1 MKLYDRESNME
12 EIIMVIKNKFSKKMI
27 AIILAVVL
35 IVGTLPVG
43 LASAFAAQ
51 PECLAVNV
59 NNKKVYFFGA
69 EALEADKSKAT
80 VIHYT
85 TSAQSDLTIYVDGK
99 SEVDTTG
106 VTVDS
111 LAKTIDFGDWLANQ
125 DDWIAVQLDDT
136 KTVPSTEPNVD
147 VDEVAPE
154 ITGISGNPS
163 EWTNKDVTLTVEAKD
178 NKGGTGVVAYGINQE
193 DGIKWQLEAEFNI
206 TANGTY
212 TFYVKDAVGNV
223 SEVTEN
229 STTEV
234 EYIDKTDPSIQVS
247 YDPETWT
254 NNTVTVTVTAIDNES
269 GIPETGAYSL
279 DSETNWQD
287 DNKFTISDNAEHTVY
302 VKDNAGNIGS
312 GTFTAEY
319 DNVVPTVTG
328 VKLQVH
334 VIGSKWRDLEI
345 NKDHTSKF
353 AKYRII
359 IKATDDKNGS
369 GIIGYYVSEKN
380 IDEYI
385 LNKDFDKISENTTY
399 YETSTISVKAGSHLY
414 VYAKDYAGNISTN
427 GYEVSLRE
435 DSTPPEVSYKL
446 SNSSQTAKPITV
458 TVLATDA
465 SGIDSYFI
473 DDSDKLDIDAVVN
486 KKGKYNWNDK
496 ELDKN
501 TFSLNDSKK
510 HYLYVIDGTGAN
522 YSVTE
527 VQATNFNDGA
537 PNISKIQSENDEKK
551 TKWMNS
557 AIQVKVFAN
566 STKNSIGTEFAIK
579 EYGISDGANSTIKW
593 QESNVFEI
601 TDCKAHYFYVMDCT
615 DKISKSSI
623 YTADNFDNNV
633 PKLAEGTAV
642 KFTQK
647 NEGKI
652 AAILNKL
659 TFGRFFNKTLVITVD
674 AEDVANDTSNASGI
688 VKAEFTFTDKKSNEY
703 KFEAGTKEIGNKED
717 AKIPFNIKAD
727 DLPDNFKGTASV
739 TLTDAAGNVKTYE
752 VTTNNSDMKEID
764 SDSDFSFMIEKDAPH
779 IEPISKEC
787 ISKTSYNFEFSV
799 TDELENNSPNYSGL
813 AFVKVYAN
821 DVEVFSEDYQSP
833 SSTDERPLPKKKYS
847 LHAVAKSSQDGE
859 KSYTVNDMPLKDN
872 EDNDKW
878 NNGKIKYRV
887 EACDNSGNYSD
898 FTSEEYS
905 FDQTSP
911 IITKFEIGSNNA
923 DKIEAHE
930 SYGFYFKKATKVTI
944 TADDIINS
952 DNREAVAS
960 GVASITAYLED
971 VDGSKYIVPENGA
984 EIEKLTEDKDFE
996 AVTVDKDNS
1005 ISFVIPANFKGQIYA
1020 YATDNV
1026 GNSPKSCEYFLDKT
1040 DKDNDGY
1047 VNPDGSIVEN
1057 ADKHTEESS
1066 IDFTM
1071 PKTNTT
1077 QNTKFAGYSQKEGK
1091 LDAVTDYAEYL
1102 KTASSSNVP
1111 LYNNDFK
1118 ANITFKDSYSGINT
1132 IKLTVFEG
1140 SKSVVKTVKFDN
1152 AGKNISKDDVTYKI
1166 NKKDSNLVTDVVVSD
1181 FAVEGNYNDMVLV
1194 AELKDNAGNISY
1206 DYFAFGIDKT
1216 APQISV
1222 SYDNNNADTKSGS
1235 AAFFNANRTAT
1246 VTVKERNFNTE
1257 NVEWTIRN
1265 AEGTAPSHSAPKFTQ
1280 GSGNRD
1286 DDTYVYT
1293 VTYSN
1298 DGVYS
1303 FDMKYTDRAGNKN
1316 QTIDYGNS
1324 VAPTKFV
1331 VDKTLPVINV
1341 SYDNNDARNEKYF
1354 NAYRTATVTVTEHNF
1369 DVNRVTITGTA
1380 SLDGNAVKFP
1390 DASWSNSGDTHVATI
1405 KYDTDADYTFDI
1417 SMDDM
1422 AGNKSNEA
1430 NYGSSVA
1437 PKDFVVDTTID
1448 KPVISGVENG
1458 NSYKDSVLPKI
1469 DFSDINFKD
1478 VKVTLLR
1485 TRKDEINKDV
1495 TSDYIN
1501 VSTNDKGG
1509 SFAATEDTFKKIQ
1522 ENDGIYT
1529 LSVQITDKAENT
1541 SSDEVTFTVNRF
1553 GSVYSLGA
1561 YLSNDLNDKYV
1572 QSIDN
1577 DIVITEY
1584 NPDRLVKGGL
1594 DVVVTRD
1601 GSPVEYGD
1609 GELTISP
1616 VVNELAKIGS
1626 SGWYQYE
1633 YTISKNVFTDDNGNP
1648 IDGIYK
1654 VYVGSEDTVGNKSE
1668 NISYDESSV
1677 LFRLDHTAPTIKS
1690 VSGLDKKIVNAD
1702 EQKVSY
1708 EVFDAIGIDS
1718 IDVYYYDGNGTRV
1731 DHIRSTDKGS
1741 TDVTDIL
1748 SDLTNYTGSFTIGS
1762 STTSEPVRIVIKDLA
1777 GNVTDTDSK
1786 DFDIDSIDFNRA
1798 ITVSTNF
1805 FVRWYANKIVFW
1817 CSIAAIAVIGG
1828 GFAFFIA
1835 TKRRKK
1841 DEAETEEI
1849 KKNARGQKD

>member
-1 MKLYDRESNME
+1 
-12 EIIMVIKNKFSKKMI
+12 MVINNKLSKKMI

-35 IVGTLPVG
+35 VVSTFPVG
-43 LASAFAAQ
+43 FASAFAAQ

-59 NNKKVYFFGA
+59 NSKKVYFYGA
-69 EALEADKSKAT
+69 KALEVNEDNSVSFTTDVVEEEQTTAT
-80 VIHYT
+80 VYVGGTEIVDSQITAT
-85 TSAQSDLTIYVDGK
+85 TNSVSFGSWLDFQSDWV
-99 SEVDTTG
+99 
-106 VTVDS
+106 
-111 LAKTIDFGDWLANQ
+111 
-125 DDWIAVQLDDT
+125 AV
-136 KTVPSTEPNVD
+136 KCVSTAQIPTDEPNVD
-147 VDEVAPE
+147 VDETAPE
-154 ITGISGNPS
+154 ITGVLGNPS
-163 EWTNKDVTLTVEAKD
+163 EWTKNDVTLTVEAKD
-178 NKGGTGVVAYGINQE
+178 NKGGTGVVAYGINE
-193 DGIKWQLEAEFNI
+193 EEGIKWQSQADFNI

-212 TFYVKDAVGNV
+212 TFYAKDAVGNI
-223 SEVTEN
+223 SEINET

-234 EYIDKTDPSIQVS
+234 KYIDKTEPSVNVS
-247 YDPETWT
+247 YDPKTWT
-254 NNTVTVTVTAIDNES
+254 NKAITVTVNATDNES
-269 GIPETGAYSL
+269 GIRKTGAYNL

-302 VKDNAGNIGS
+302 VKDNAGNIGQFD
-312 GTFTAEY
+312 FTANQY
-319 DNVVPTVTG
+319 DDVAPTIQNI
-328 VKLQVH
+328 KLQ
-334 VIGSKWRDLEI
+334 GSALGAIWRDLDSS
-345 NKDHTSKF
+345 KDHTSKY

-359 IKATDDKNGS
+359 IEATDKKDNVNGS
-369 GIIGYYVSEKN
+369 GVTGYYVSEKN

-385 LNKDFDKISENTTY
+385 LNKDFDKISENATY

-414 VYAKDYAGNISTN
+414 VYAKDNVGNISTN

-435 DSTPPEVSYKL
+435 DSTPPEVSYEL
-446 SNSSQTAKPITV
+446 SDLSQTSKEITV
-458 TVLATDA
+458 TVSATDA

-486 KKGKYNWNDK
+486 KKGKYTWNDK

-501 TFSLNDSKK
+501 TFTLNDSKV

-527 VQATNFNDGA
+527 VQATNFNDGT
-537 PNISKIQSENDEKK
+537 PEISVIQSENDKNK

-557 AIQVKVFAN
+557 AIEVKVSAN
-566 STKNSIGTEFAIK
+566 STENSAGTKFEIK
-579 EYGISDGANSTIKW
+579 KYGISDGTNSNIKW

-615 DKISKSSI
+615 DKISESSI

-633 PKLAEGTAV
+633 PKLVEGTAV

-659 TFGRFFNKTLVITVD
+659 TFGRFFNETLVITVD

-703 KFEAGTKEIGNKED
+703 KFEAGTKEIGNKEN

-739 TLTDAAGNVKTYE
+739 TLTDAAGNVETYK

-787 ISKTSYNFEFSV
+787 ISKTSYNFKFSV
-799 TDELENNSPNYSGL
+799 TDKFENSSSNYSGL

-821 DVEVFSEDYQSP
+821 DVEVFSEDYQGKSQIE
-833 SSTDERPLPKKKYS
+833 ERPLPNKTYS
-847 LHAVAKSSQDGE
+847 LRAVAQSDDDTAA
-859 KSYTVNDMPLKDN
+859 YTVNGVKL
-872 EDNDKW
+872 EDKW
-878 NNGKIKYRV
+878 NDGVIKYIV
-887 EACDNSGNYSD
+887 EACDNAGNYSIHK
-898 FTSEEYS
+898 SEEYS
-905 FDQTSP
+905 FDQTAP

-930 SYGFYFKKATKVTI
+930 SYGFYFKEATKVTI

-1026 GNSPKSCEYFLDKT
+1026 GNSPKSCEYFLDNT

-1057 ADKHTEESS
+1057 ADKHIEESS

-1071 PKTNTT
+1071 PSTSST
-1077 QNTKFAGYSQKEGK
+1077 QNTKFAGFSQEEGTP
-1091 LDAVTDYAEYL
+1091 DSVADYEEHL
-1102 KTASSSNVP
+1102 KSKSSSNVP

-1118 ANITFKDSYSGINT
+1118 ANIAFSDSYSGINT
-1132 IKLTVFEG
+1132 IKLTVIEG
-1140 SKSVVKTVKFDN
+1140 DNSVVKTVKFDN
-1152 AGKNISKDDVTYKI
+1152 DGNNISEDNVAYEI
-1166 NKKDSNLVTDVVVSD
+1166 VKKDSNLVTDVVVSD

-1194 AELKDNAGNISY
+1194 AELTDNAGNISY

-1222 SYDNNNADTKSGS
+1222 SYDNNNADTKSGGG
-1235 AAFFNANRTAT
+1235 AFFNANRTAT

-1280 GSGNRD
+1280 GSDNRD

-1298 DGVYS
+1298 DGIYS
-1303 FDMKYTDRAGNKN
+1303 FDMKYTDRAGNNN
-1316 QTIDYGNS
+1316 QAIDYGNS

-1331 VDKTLPVINV
+1331 VDKTMPVINV

-1405 KYDTDADYTFDI
+1405 KYDTDADYTFGI

-1448 KPVISGVENG
+1448 KPVIGGVENG

-1485 TRKDEINKDV
+1485 TRKDEIDKDV

-1553 GSVYSLGA
+1553 GSVYSLGI

-1584 NPDRLVKGGL
+1584 NPDRLVEGNL

-1601 GSPVEYGD
+1601 GSPVKYGD

-1741 TDVTDIL
+1741 TDVTDVL

-1786 DFDIDSIDFNRA
+1786 DFDVDSIDFNRA

-1805 FVRWYANKIVFW
+1805 FVRWFANKIVFG
-1817 CSIAAIAVIGG
+1817 CSIAAIIAVGG
-1828 GFAFFIA
+1828 GLAFFIA
-1835 TKRRKK
+1835 IRKRRK
-1841 DEAETEEI
+1841 DEAITEEI
-1849 KKNARGQKD
+1849 KKKARGSKD

>member
-1 MKLYDRESNME
+1 
-12 EIIMVIKNKFSKKMI
+12 MVIKNKLSKKMI

-35 IVGTLPVG
+35 VVSTFPVG
-43 LASAFAAQ
+43 FASAFAAQ

-59 NNKKVYFFGA
+59 NSKKVYFYGA
-69 EALEADKSKAT
+69 KALEVNEDNSVSFTTDVVEEEQTTAT
-80 VIHYT
+80 VYVGGTEIVDSQITAT
-85 TSAQSDLTIYVDGK
+85 TNSVSFGSWLDSQSDWV
-99 SEVDTTG
+99 
-106 VTVDS
+106 
-111 LAKTIDFGDWLANQ
+111 
-125 DDWIAVQLDDT
+125 AV
-136 KTVPSTEPNVD
+136 KCVSTAQIPTDEPNVD
-147 VDEVAPE
+147 VDETVPE
-154 ITGISGNPS
+154 ITGVLGNPS
-163 EWTNKDVTLTVEAKD
+163 EWTKNDVTLTVEAKD

-193 DGIKWQLEAEFNI
+193 DGIKWQSEAKFNI

-247 YDPETWT
+247 YDPKTWT

-312 GTFTAEY
+312 RTFTADY
-319 DNVVPTVTG
+319 DNIAPTITDIKVTRTNVFG
-328 VKLQVH
+328 TKEY
-334 VIGSKWRDLEI
+334 K
-345 NKDHTSKF
+345 KDDFTSPF
-353 AKYRII
+353 LYYDFQII
-359 IKATDDKNGS
+359 SEDDKS
-369 GIIGYYVSEKN
+369 GVAFYSVDGKN
-380 IDEYI
+380 WDTNAT
-385 LNKDFDKISENTTY
+385 LSLKGGQNKYSF
-399 YETSTISVKAGSHLY
+399 
-414 VYAKDYAGNISTN
+414 YAKDAAGNVSEVYIFSLKSDTTAPTVNIKQDKTEKTN
-427 GYEVSLRE
+427 QAIIFTVEAQ
-435 DSTPPEVSYKL
+435 DSESGLANKPYKFDNNNWT
-446 SNSSQTAKPITV
+446 SKNAIQITDDAVHTV
-458 TVLATDA
+458 TVRDREDNETTVNFQAANFCSEKQKPVITGYTLNNENWTNESVELSLTAEGNTNASKTTFDVVEYCMDGEWTKENKFTISDA
-465 SGIDSYFI
+465 KDHVF
-473 DDSDKLDIDAVVN
+473 KV
-486 KKGKYNWNDK
+486 
-496 ELDKN
+496 KN
-501 TFSLNDSKK
+501 EA
-510 HYLYVIDGTGAN
+510 GTESEEIT
-522 YSVTE
+522 YSV
-527 VQATNFNDGA
+527 ANFDAKA
-537 PNISKIQSENDEKK
+537 PRL
-551 TKWMNS
+551 
-557 AIQVKVFAN
+557 
-566 STKNSIGTEFAIK
+566 STKE
-579 EYGISDGANSTIKW
+579 D
-593 QESNVFEI
+593 
-601 TDCKAHYFYVMDCT
+601 
-615 DKISKSSI
+615 DKDYKPI
-623 YTADNFDNNV
+623 
-633 PKLAEGTAV
+633 

-647 NEGKI
+647 NDGKI
-652 AAILNKL
+652 AAILNRL

-674 AEDVANDTSNASGI
+674 AEDVANGTSNASGI
-688 VKAEFTFTDKKSNEY
+688 VFAQFVFKNADNKNEY
-703 KFEAGTKEIGNKED
+703 TYKPKNIGNNED
-717 AKIPFNIKAD
+717 ATIQFEIAN
-727 DLPDNFKGTASV
+727 LPDNFKGTAEIV
-739 TLTDAAGNVKTYE
+739 LTDAAENTSTIPVNTE
-752 VTTNNSDMKEID
+752 NSDMGEID
-764 SDSDFSFMIEKDAPH
+764 DKSDFSFMIEKDAPH
-779 IEPISKEC
+779 IELTKPTEC
-787 ISKTSYNFEFSV
+787 ISKTSYNFKFSV
-799 TDELENNSPNYSGL
+799 TDKFSNSNYSGL

-821 DVEVFSEDYQSP
+821 DVEVFSEDYQGESQIE
-833 SSTDERPLPKKKYS
+833 ERPLPNKTYS
-847 LHAVAKSSQDGE
+847 LLAVAKSSQDGE
-859 KSYTVNDMPLKDN
+859 KSYTVNGMPLKDN

-878 NNGKIKYRV
+878 NNGKITYRV
-887 EACDNSGNYSD
+887 ETCDNSGNYSD

-930 SYGFYFKKATKVTI
+930 SYGFYFKEATTVKV

-1057 ADKHTEESS
+1057 ADKHIEESS

-1071 PKTNTT
+1071 PSTSST
-1077 QNTKFAGYSQKEGK
+1077 QNTKFAGYSQEEGTP
-1091 LDAVTDYAEYL
+1091 DSVADYEEYL
-1102 KTASSSNVP
+1102 KSKSSSNVP
-1111 LYNNDFK
+1111 LYNSDFK
-1118 ANITFKDSYSGINT
+1118 ANIAFSDSYSGINT
-1132 IKLTVFEG
+1132 IKLTVIEG
-1140 SKSVVKTVKFDN
+1140 DNSVVKTVKFDN
-1152 AGKNISKDDVTYKI
+1152 DGNNISEDNVAYEI
-1166 NKKDSNLVTDVVVSD
+1166 VKKDSNLVTDVVVSD

-1194 AELKDNAGNISY
+1194 AELTDNAGNISY

-1235 AAFFNANRTAT
+1235 GAFFNANRTAT

-1331 VDKTLPVINV
+1331 VDKTMPVINV

-1584 NPDRLVKGGL
+1584 NPDRLVEGNL

-1731 DHIRSTDKGS
+1731 DHIRSTDNGS

-1805 FVRWYANKIVFW
+1805 FVRWFANKIVFG
-1817 CSIAAIAVIGG
+1817 CSIAAIIAVGG
-1828 GFAFFIA
+1828 GLAFFIA
-1835 TKRRKK
+1835 IRKRRK
-1841 DEAETEEI
+1841 DEAITEEI
-1849 KKNARGQKD
+1849 KKKARGSKD

>member
-1 MKLYDRESNME
+1 
-12 EIIMVIKNKFSKKMI
+12 MVIKNKFSKKII
-27 AIILAVVL
+27 AILLSILMVVSCVPMGF
-35 IVGTLPVG
+35 IIS
-43 LASAFAAQ
+43 ASANESD
-51 PECLAVNV
+51 ECIALNV
-59 NNKKVYFFGA
+59 KNKKVYFYGVDSV
-69 EALEADKSKAT
+69 EAK
-80 VIHYT
+80 
-85 TSAQSDLTIYVDGK
+85 DLTVKYTGGKEIFDDVYVDGASLK
-99 SEVDTTG
+99 DLSPFETDSYSIIFSE
-106 VTVDS
+106 
-111 LAKTIDFGDWLANQ
+111 DWLDEQ
-125 DDWIAVQLDDT
+125 SGWIAVRCTDT
-136 KTVPSTEPNVD
+136 VTVPATEPNVD
-147 VDEVAPE
+147 VDETAPA
-154 ITGISGNPS
+154 IDDVTGNPS
-163 EWTNKDVTLTVEAKD
+163 AWTKD
-178 NKGGTGVVAYGINQE
+178 NAELSIVSSDEGTGVYSYSKDGKNWQTSADFTISENNTYSFYAKDKSGNISEKYDVTVNKIDKIAPTISSVLLDPDSWTNNSVVFKVNASDTDSGLAEKAYKIDDDEWQQSNEFTVSDSNEHTFSVRDSAGNIAKTSQKADKHDVVKPVISDVE
-193 DGIKWQLEAEFNI
+193 IKWGLVPIGRNKFTSSEIDYN
-206 TANGTY
+206 
-212 TFYVKDAVGNV
+212 FYVKASD
-223 SEVTEN
+223 
-229 STTEV
+229 
-234 EYIDKTDPSIQVS
+234 DK
-247 YDPETWT
+247 
-254 NNTVTVTVTAIDNES
+254 S
-269 GIPETGAYSL
+269 GVAKYSK
-279 DSETNWQD
+279 DGENWQD
-287 DNKFTISDNAEHTVY
+287 ENKFILKGAGNYTFY
-302 VKDNAGNIGS
+302 VKDNAGN
-312 GTFTAEY
+312 
-319 DNVVPTVTG
+319 
-328 VKLQVH
+328 
-334 VIGSKWRDLEI
+334 
-345 NKDHTSKF
+345 
-353 AKYRII
+353 
-359 IKATDDKNGS
+359 
-369 GIIGYYVSEKN
+369 VS
-380 IDEYI
+380 D
-385 LNKDFDKISENTTY
+385 
-399 YETSTISVKAGSHLY
+399 
-414 VYAKDYAGNISTN
+414 VYAFTLGKDEAAPTINSI
-427 GYEVSLRE
+427 
-435 DSTPPEVSYKL
+435 TPDVTTPTSEEI
-446 SNSSQTAKPITV
+446 TITV
-458 TVLATDA
+458 
-465 SGIDSYFI
+465 
-473 DDSDKLDIDAVVN
+473 DAVDNDGGAGLAN
-486 KKGKYNWNDK
+486 KAYKIDNDK
-496 ELDKN
+496 WQESNQFKI
-501 TFSLNDSKK
+501 NDCDEHTIYVRDFANPENIAEKK
-510 HYLYVIDGTGAN
+510 FR
-522 YSVTE
+522 
-527 VQATNFNDGA
+527 ATNFNDGA
-537 PNISKIQSENDEKK
+537 PKISAIQSENDEKK

-557 AIQVKVFAN
+557 AIQVEVSAN
-566 STKNSIGTEFAIK
+566 PTINGAGTTFEIK
-579 EYGISDGANSTIKW
+579 KYGISDSANSTIKW

-615 DKISKSSI
+615 DKISESSI

-688 VKAEFTFTDKKSNEY
+688 VKAEFTFTDTKSNEY

-739 TLTDAAGNVKTYE
+739 TLTDAAGNVETYK
-752 VTTNNSDMKEID
+752 VTTNNSDMKEIKP
-764 SDSDFSFMIEKDAPH
+764 DSDFSFMIENKAPD
-779 IEPISKEC
+779 IQESSSALT
-787 ISKTSYNFEFSV
+787 SKTSFNFEFSV
-799 TDELENNSPNYSGL
+799 SDVTSTSYSGL
-813 AFVKVYAN
+813 AFVNVYAN
-821 DVEVFSEDYQSP
+821 DVLVFSEDYQKTAIKESK
-833 SSTDERPLPKKKYS
+833 DYS
-847 LHAVAKSSQDGE
+847 LLTVAQSDDE
-859 KSYTVNDMPLKDN
+859 TAYTVNGVKL
-872 EDNDKW
+872 EDKW
-878 NNGKIKYRV
+878 NDGVIKYIV
-887 EACDNSGNYSD
+887 EACDNAGNYSIHK
-898 FTSEEYS
+898 SEEYS
-905 FDQTSP
+905 FDQTAP
-911 IITKFEIGSNNA
+911 IITGFKIGDNSA
-923 DKIEAHE
+923 DKIEVHDT
-930 SYGFYFKKATKVTI
+930 YGFYFKEKATVEISAEDTPNTEHKERI
-944 TADDIINS
+944 
-952 DNREAVAS
+952 AS
-960 GVASITAYLED
+960 GVAS
-971 VDGSKYIVPENGA
+971 
-984 EIEKLTEDKDFE
+984 
-996 AVTVDKDNS
+996 VTVYLQDINGKKYSVSKSGAQIEELAENAEPS
-1005 ISFVIPANFKGQIYA
+1005 PVSTSGKISLVIPANFKGQIYA
-1020 YATDNV
+1020 YATDAV
-1026 GNSPKSCEYFLDKT
+1026 GNSPKSCKYFLD
-1040 DKDNDGY
+1040 DKDTDNDGY

-1057 ADKHTEESS
+1057 EEKHIESS
-1066 IDFTM
+1066 DISFTM
-1071 PKTNTT
+1071 PKTDKT
-1077 QNTKFAGYSQKEGK
+1077 QNTSFAGYSQDGL
-1091 LDAVTDYAEYL
+1091 LDSVEDYKAYL
-1102 KTASSSNVP
+1102 DNSSSKNVP
-1111 LYNNDFK
+1111 LYAADFN
-1118 ANITFKDSYSGINT
+1118 AAVSVKDLYSGINT
-1132 IKLTVFEG
+1132 VKLTVIEG
-1140 SKSVVKTVKFDN
+1140 DNKTVKLLKVD
-1152 AGKNISKDDVTYKI
+1152 KNGNVSGDDITYDVKT
-1166 NKKDSNLVTDVVVSD
+1166 KDSNLVTELEISD
-1181 FAVEGNYNDMVLV
+1181 FAVQGNYNDMVFV
-1194 AELKDNAGNISY
+1194 AELIDNSGNVSY

-1235 AAFFNANRTAT
+1235 GAFFNANRTAT

-1257 NVEWTIRN
+1257 NIEWTIRN
-1265 AEGTAPSHSAPKFTQ
+1265 AEGTAPTHSAPKFTQ

-1298 DGVYS
+1298 DGIYS

-1448 KPVISGVENG
+1448 KPVIGGVENG

-1553 GSVYSLGA
+1553 GSVYSLGT

-1584 NPDRLVKGGL
+1584 NPDRLVEGNL

-1731 DHIRSTDKGS
+1731 DHIRSTDKGN

-1805 FVRWYANKIVFW
+1805 FVRWFANKIVFG
-1817 CSIAAIAVIGG
+1817 CSIAAIIAVGG
-1828 GFAFFIA
+1828 GLAFFIA
-1835 TKRRKK
+1835 IRKRRK
-1841 DEAETEEI
+1841 DEAVTEEI
-1849 KKNARGQKD
+1849 KKKARGSKD

>member
-1 MKLYDRESNME
+1 
-12 EIIMVIKNKFSKKMI
+12 MVIKNKLSKKMI

-35 IVGTLPVG
+35 VVSTFPVG
-43 LASAFAAQ
+43 FASAFAAQ

-59 NNKKVYFFGA
+59 NSKKVYFYGA
-69 EALEADKSKAT
+69 KALEVNEDNSVSFTTDVVEEEQTTAT
-80 VIHYT
+80 V
-85 TSAQSDLTIYVDGK
+85 YVGGT
-99 SEVDTTG
+99 EI
-106 VTVDS
+106 VDS
-111 LAKTIDFGDWLANQ
+111 QITATINSVSFGSWLESQNDWV
-125 DDWIAVQLDDT
+125 AV
-136 KTVPSTEPNVD
+136 KCVSTAQIPTDEPNVD
-147 VDEVAPE
+147 VDETAPE
-154 ITGISGNPS
+154 ITGVLGNPS
-163 EWTNKDVTLTVEAKD
+163 EWTKNDVTLTIEAKD

-193 DGIKWQLEAEFNI
+193 DGIKWQSEAKFNI
-206 TANGTY
+206 TENGTY
-212 TFYVKDAVGNV
+212 MFYVKDAVGNI
-223 SEVTEN
+223 SEKYEIN
-229 STTEV
+229 V
-234 EYIDKTDPSIQVS
+234 EKIDKIDPIISSVS
-247 YDPETWT
+247 VAPDSWT
-254 NNTVTVTVTAIDNES
+254 NNSVVFKVNVSDTDSGLAEKAYKIDDDEWQQSNEFTVSDSNEHTFSVRDSAGNIAKTSQKADKHDVVKPVISDVEIKWGLAPIGRNKFTSSQIDYNFYVKASDDKS
-269 GIPETGAYSL
+269 GVAKYSN
-279 DSETNWQD
+279 DGKNWQD
-287 DNKFTISDNAEHTVY
+287 ENKFTLKGAGNYTFY
-302 VKDNAGNIGS
+302 VKDNAGNVSDVYAFTLGKDEAAPTINSIIPDVTTPTNKTITITVDAVDNES
-312 GTFTAEY
+312 GAGI
-319 DNVVPTVTG
+319 TG
-328 VKLQVH
+328 NAYK
-334 VIGSKWRDLEI
+334 
-345 NKDHTSKF
+345 
-353 AKYRII
+353 
-359 IKATDDKNGS
+359 
-369 GIIGYYVSEKN
+369 
-380 IDEYI
+380 IDEGKWQSSNRFAINDCKEHTIYVRDSA
-385 LNKDFDKISENTTY
+385 NPENVA
-399 YETSTISVKAGSHLY
+399 EEKF
-414 VYAKDYAGNISTN
+414 
-427 GYEVSLRE
+427 R
-435 DSTPPEVSYKL
+435 
-446 SNSSQTAKPITV
+446 
-458 TVLATDA
+458 
-465 SGIDSYFI
+465 
-473 DDSDKLDIDAVVN
+473 
-486 KKGKYNWNDK
+486 
-496 ELDKN
+496 
-501 TFSLNDSKK
+501 
-510 HYLYVIDGTGAN
+510 
-522 YSVTE
+522 
-527 VQATNFNDGA
+527 ATNFNDGT
-537 PNISKIQSENDEKK
+537 PKISAINSTNDKNK

-557 AIQVKVFAN
+557 AIQVKVFAD
-566 STKNSIGTEFAIK
+566 STKNSVGTEFAIK
-579 EYGISDGANSTIKW
+579 EYGISDGANSNIKW

-601 TDCKAHYFYVMDCT
+601 TDCKVHYFYVMDCT
-615 DKISKSSI
+615 DKISESSI
-623 YTADNFDNNV
+623 YTADNFDNNDPILDDDKQNKAV
-633 PKLAEGTAV
+633 TFESKYDTKIYEKLNDILNFLGFGNFFNEKLKITVKAADDAV
-642 KFTQK
+642 KDK
-647 NEGKI
+647 
-652 AAILNKL
+652 
-659 TFGRFFNKTLVITVD
+659 
-674 AEDVANDTSNASGI
+674 SNASGI
-688 VKAEFTFTDKKSNEY
+688 VSAKFVFKDAVSQSEY
-703 KFEAGTKEIGNKED
+703 TYEAKDVRTIGNKE
-717 AKIPFNIKAD
+717 KAAITFEVGN
-727 DLPDNFKGTASV
+727 LPNNFKGTAFV
-739 TLTDAAGNVKTYE
+739 TLTDAAGNTSKTD
-752 VTTNNSDMKEID
+752 VTTDNSNFGDGRSGTAE
-764 SDSDFSFMIEKDAPH
+764 FMLENDHPN
-779 IEPISKEC
+779 ISPTSTEC
-787 ISKTSYNFEFSV
+787 ISKTSYNFKFSV
-799 TDELENNSPNYSGL
+799 TDEFSNSNYSGL

-821 DVEVFSEDYQSP
+821 DVEVFSEDYQGESQIE
-833 SSTDERPLPKKKYS
+833 ERPLPEKKYS
-847 LHAVAKSSQDGE
+847 LHAVAKSSQDDE
-859 KSYTVNDMPLKDN
+859 KSYTVNGMPLKDK
-872 EDNDKW
+872 EGNDKW
-878 NNGKIKYRV
+878 NNGKITYRV
-887 EACDNSGNYSD
+887 ETCDNSGNYSD
-898 FTSEEYS
+898 FTSKEYS

-930 SYGFYFKKATKVTI
+930 SYGFYFKEATKVTI

-984 EIEKLTEDKDFE
+984 EIEKLTEDKDLE

-1047 VNPDGSIVEN
+1047 ANPDGSIVEN
-1057 ADKHTEESS
+1057 ADKHIEKSS
-1066 IDFTM
+1066 IKFTM
-1071 PKTNTT
+1071 PSTSST
-1077 QNTKFAGYSQKEGK
+1077 QNTKFAGFSQEEGT
-1091 LDAVTDYAEYL
+1091 LDSVADYEEYL
-1102 KTASSSNVP
+1102 KSKSSSNVP
-1111 LYNNDFK
+1111 LYNNNFK
-1118 ANITFKDSYSGINT
+1118 ANIAFSDSYSGINT
-1132 IKLTVFEG
+1132 IKLTVIEG
-1140 SKSVVKTVKFDN
+1140 DNSVAKTVKFDN
-1152 AGKNISKDDVTYKI
+1152 DGNNISEDNVAYEI
-1166 NKKDSNLVTDVVVSD
+1166 VKKDSNLVTDVVVSD
-1181 FAVEGNYNDMVLV
+1181 FAVQGNYNDMVLV
-1194 AELKDNAGNISY
+1194 AELTDNSGNVSY
-1206 DYFAFGIDKT
+1206 DYYAFGIDKT
-1216 APQISV
+1216 APQITV

-1235 AAFFNANRTAT
+1235 GAFFNANRTAT
-1246 VTVKERNFNTE
+1246 ITVKERNFNTE

-1316 QTIDYGNS
+1316 QPIDYGNS

-1331 VDKTLPVINV
+1331 VDKTMPVINV

-1584 NPDRLVKGGL
+1584 NPDRLVEGNL

-1731 DHIRSTDKGS
+1731 DHIRSTDNGS

-1805 FVRWYANKIVFW
+1805 FVRWFANKIVFG
-1817 CSIAAIAVIGG
+1817 CSIAAIIAVGG
-1828 GFAFFIA
+1828 GLAFFIA
-1835 TKRRKK
+1835 IRKRRK
-1841 DEAETEEI
+1841 DEAITEEI
-1849 KKNARGQKD
+1849 KKKARGSKD

>member
-1 MKLYDRESNME
+1 
-12 EIIMVIKNKFSKKMI
+12 MVTKKKFSKKII
-27 AIILAVVL
+27 AILLSILMVVSCVPTGF
-35 IVGTLPVG
+35 IIS
-43 LASAFAAQ
+43 ASANESD
-51 PECLAVNV
+51 ECIALNV
-59 NNKKVYFFGA
+59 KNKKVYFYGVDSV
-69 EALEADKSKAT
+69 EAK
-80 VIHYT
+80 
-85 TSAQSDLTIYVDGK
+85 DLTVKYTGGKEIFDDVYVDGASLK
-99 SEVDTTG
+99 DLSPFETDSYSITFSE
-106 VTVDS
+106 
-111 LAKTIDFGDWLANQ
+111 DWLDEQ
-125 DDWIAVQLDDT
+125 SGWIAVRCTDT
-136 KTVPSTEPNVD
+136 VTVPATEPNVD
-147 VDEVAPE
+147 VDETAPA
-154 ITGISGNPS
+154 IDDVTGNPS
-163 EWTNKDVTLTVEAKD
+163 AWTKD
-178 NKGGTGVVAYGINQE
+178 NAELSIVSSDEGTGVYSYSKDRKNWQTSADFTISENNTYSFYAKDKSGNMSEKYDVTVNKIDKIAPTISSVSLDPDSWTNNSVVFKVNASDTDSGLAEKAYKIDDDEWQQSNEFTVSDSNEHTFSVRDSADNIAKTSQKADKHDVVKPVISDVE
-193 DGIKWQLEAEFNI
+193 IKWGLVPIGRNKFTSSEIDYN
-206 TANGTY
+206 
-212 TFYVKDAVGNV
+212 FYVKASD
-223 SEVTEN
+223 
-229 STTEV
+229 
-234 EYIDKTDPSIQVS
+234 DK
-247 YDPETWT
+247 
-254 NNTVTVTVTAIDNES
+254 S
-269 GIPETGAYSL
+269 GVAKYSN
-279 DSETNWQD
+279 DGKNWQD
-287 DNKFTISDNAEHTVY
+287 ENKFTLKGAGNYTFY
-302 VKDNAGNIGS
+302 VKDNAGNVS
-312 GTFTAEY
+312 DVYAFTLGKDEAA
-319 DNVVPTVTG
+319 PT
-328 VKLQVH
+328 
-334 VIGSKWRDLEI
+334 I
-345 NKDHTSKF
+345 NSITPDITTPTSK
-353 AKYRII
+353 
-359 IKATDDKNGS
+359 
-369 GIIGYYVSEKN
+369 E
-380 IDEYI
+380 
-385 LNKDFDKISENTTY
+385 
-399 YETSTISVKAGSHLY
+399 
-414 VYAKDYAGNISTN
+414 
-427 GYEVSLRE
+427 
-435 DSTPPEVSYKL
+435 
-446 SNSSQTAKPITV
+446 ITM
-458 TVLATDA
+458 TV
-465 SGIDSYFI
+465 
-473 DDSDKLDIDAVVN
+473 DAVDNEGGAGLAN
-486 KKGKYNWNDK
+486 KAYKIDNDK
-496 ELDKN
+496 WQESNQFKI
-501 TFSLNDSKK
+501 NDCDEHTIYVRDFANPENIAEKK
-510 HYLYVIDGTGAN
+510 FR
-522 YSVTE
+522 
-527 VQATNFNDGA
+527 ATNFNDGL
-537 PNISKIQSENDEKK
+537 PKISAIQSKNDENK

-557 AIQVKVFAN
+557 AIQVEVSAN
-566 STKNSIGTEFAIK
+566 PTINGAGTTFEIK
-579 EYGISDGANSTIKW
+579 KYGISDSANSNIKW
-593 QESNVFEI
+593 QENNVFEI

-633 PKLAEGTAV
+633 PKLAKGTAV

-674 AEDVANDTSNASGI
+674 AEDVANGTSNASGI
-688 VKAEFTFTDKKSNEY
+688 VKAEFTFTDTKSNEY
-703 KFEAGTKEIGNKED
+703 KFEAGTKEIGNKEN
-717 AKIPFNIKAD
+717 AKIEFDVKAD

-739 TLTDAAGNVKTYE
+739 TLTDAAGNVETYK
-752 VTTNNSDMKEID
+752 VTTNNSDMKEIKP
-764 SDSDFSFMIEKDAPH
+764 DSDFSFMIENKAPD
-779 IEPISKEC
+779 IQESSSALT
-787 ISKTSYNFEFSV
+787 SKTSFNFKFSV
-799 TDELENNSPNYSGL
+799 SDVTSTSYSGL
-813 AFVKVYAN
+813 AFVNVYAN
-821 DVEVFSEDYQSP
+821 DVLVFSEDYQ
-833 SSTDERPLPKKKYS
+833 KKAMKESKDYS
-847 LHAVAKSSQDGE
+847 LLTVAQSDDDTA
-859 KSYTVNDMPLKDN
+859 YTVNGVKL
-872 EDNDKW
+872 EDKW
-878 NNGKIKYRV
+878 NDGVIKYIV
-887 EACDNSGNYSD
+887 EACDNAGNYSIHK
-898 FTSEEYS
+898 SEEYS
-905 FDQTSP
+905 FDQTAP
-911 IITKFEIGSNNA
+911 IITGFKIGDNSA
-923 DKIEAHE
+923 DKIEMHDT
-930 SYGFYFKKATKVTI
+930 YGFYFKEKATVEISAEDTPNTEHKERI
-944 TADDIINS
+944 
-952 DNREAVAS
+952 AS
-960 GVASITAYLED
+960 GVAS
-971 VDGSKYIVPENGA
+971 
-984 EIEKLTEDKDFE
+984 
-996 AVTVDKDNS
+996 VTVYLQDINGKKYSVSKSGAQIEELAENAEPS
-1005 ISFVIPANFKGQIYA
+1005 PVSTSGKISLVIPANFKGQIYA
-1020 YATDNV
+1020 YATDAV
-1026 GNSPKSCEYFLDKT
+1026 GNSPKSCKYFLD
-1040 DKDNDGY
+1040 DKDTDNDGY

-1057 ADKHTEESS
+1057 EEKHIESS
-1066 IDFTM
+1066 DISFTM
-1071 PKTNTT
+1071 PKTDKT
-1077 QNTKFAGYSQKEGK
+1077 QNTCFAGYSQDGL
-1091 LDAVTDYAEYL
+1091 LDSVEDYKAYL
-1102 KTASSSNVP
+1102 DNSSSKNVP
-1111 LYNNDFK
+1111 LYAADFN
-1118 ANITFKDSYSGINT
+1118 AAVSVKDLYSGINT
-1132 IKLTVFEG
+1132 VKLTVIEG
-1140 SKSVVKTVKFDN
+1140 DNKTVKSLKVDKYGN
-1152 AGKNISKDDVTYKI
+1152 VSGDDITYDVKT
-1166 NKKDSNLVTDVVVSD
+1166 KDSNLVTELEISD
-1181 FAVEGNYNDMVLV
+1181 FAVQGNYNDMVFV
-1194 AELKDNAGNISY
+1194 AELIDNSGNVSY
-1206 DYFAFGIDKT
+1206 DYYAFGIDKT
-1216 APQISV
+1216 APQITV

-1235 AAFFNANRTAT
+1235 GAFFNANRTAT
-1246 VTVKERNFNTE
+1246 VIVKERNFNTE
-1257 NVEWTIRN
+1257 NIEWTIRN
-1265 AEGTAPSHSAPKFTQ
+1265 AEGTAPTHSAPKFTQ

-1293 VTYSN
+1293 VTYRN
-1298 DGVYS
+1298 DGIYS

-1316 QTIDYGNS
+1316 QAIDYGNS

-1448 KPVISGVENG
+1448 KPVIGGVENG

-1485 TRKDEINKDV
+1485 TRKDEIDKDV

-1553 GSVYSLGA
+1553 GSVYSLGT

-1584 NPDRLVKGGL
+1584 NPDRLVEGNL

-1786 DFDIDSIDFNRA
+1786 DFDVDSIDFNRV

-1805 FVRWYANKIVFW
+1805 FVRWFANKIVFG
-1817 CSIAAIAVIGG
+1817 CSIAAIIAVGG
-1828 GFAFFIA
+1828 GLAFFIA
-1835 TKRRKK
+1835 IRKRRK
-1841 DEAETEEI
+1841 DEAITEEI
-1849 KKNARGQKD
+1849 KKKARGSKD

>member
-1 MKLYDRESNME
+1 
-12 EIIMVIKNKFSKKMI
+12 MVIKNKLSKKMI

-35 IVGTLPVG
+35 VVSTFPVG
-43 LASAFAAQ
+43 FASAFAAQ

-59 NNKKVYFFGA
+59 NSKKVYFYGA
-69 EALEADKSKAT
+69 KALEVNEDNSVSFTTDVVEEEQTTAT
-80 VIHYT
+80 VYVGGTEIVDSQITAT
-85 TSAQSDLTIYVDGK
+85 TNSVSFGSWLDSQSDWV
-99 SEVDTTG
+99 
-106 VTVDS
+106 
-111 LAKTIDFGDWLANQ
+111 
-125 DDWIAVQLDDT
+125 AV
-136 KTVPSTEPNVD
+136 KCVSTAQIPTDEPNVD
-147 VDEVAPE
+147 VDETAPE
-154 ITGISGNPS
+154 ITGVLGNPS
-163 EWTNKDVTLTVEAKD
+163 EWTKNDVTLTVEAKD

-193 DGIKWQLEAEFNI
+193 DGIKWQSEAKFNI
-206 TANGTY
+206 TENGTY
-212 TFYVKDAVGNV
+212 MFYVKDAVGNV
-223 SEVTEN
+223 SEKYEIK
-229 STTEV
+229 V
-234 EYIDKTDPSIQVS
+234 EKIDKINPIISSVS
-247 YDPETWT
+247 VAPDSWT
-254 NNTVTVTVTAIDNES
+254 NNSVVFKVNASDTDSGLAEKAYKIDDDEWQQSNEFTVSDSNEHTFSVRDSAGNIAKTSQKADKHDVVKPVISDVEIKWGLAPIRRNKFTSSQIDYNFYVKASDDKS
-269 GIPETGAYSL
+269 GVAKYSN
-279 DSETNWQD
+279 DGKNWQD
-287 DNKFTISDNAEHTVY
+287 ENKFTLKGAGNYTFY
-302 VKDNAGNIGS
+302 VKDNAGNVS
-312 GTFTAEY
+312 DVYAFTLGKDEAA
-319 DNVVPTVTG
+319 PTINSITPDVTTP
-328 VKLQVH
+328 
-334 VIGSKWRDLEI
+334 
-345 NKDHTSKF
+345 TSKE
-353 AKYRII
+353 I
-359 IKATDDKNGS
+359 T
-369 GIIGYYVSEKN
+369 
-380 IDEYI
+380 
-385 LNKDFDKISENTTY
+385 
-399 YETSTISVKAGSHLY
+399 
-414 VYAKDYAGNISTN
+414 
-427 GYEVSLRE
+427 
-435 DSTPPEVSYKL
+435 
-446 SNSSQTAKPITV
+446 ITV
-458 TVLATDA
+458 
-465 SGIDSYFI
+465 
-473 DDSDKLDIDAVVN
+473 DAVDNEGGAGLANKAYKIDN
-486 KKGKYNWNDK
+486 KKWQESNQFKINDCD
-496 ELDKN
+496 EHIIYVR
-501 TFSLNDSKK
+501 DSANPENIAEKK
-510 HYLYVIDGTGAN
+510 FR
-522 YSVTE
+522 
-527 VQATNFNDGA
+527 ATNFNDGA
-537 PNISKIQSENDEKK
+537 PKISAINSTNDENK

-557 AIQVKVFAN
+557 AIQVKVFAD
-566 STKNSIGTEFAIK
+566 STKNSVGTEFAIK
-579 EYGISDGANSTIKW
+579 EYGISDGANSNIKW

-615 DKISKSSI
+615 DKISESSI

-633 PKLAEGTAV
+633 PKLVEGTAV

-659 TFGRFFNKTLVITVD
+659 TFGRFFNETLVITVD

-717 AKIPFNIKAD
+717 VKIPFNIKAD

-739 TLTDAAGNVKTYE
+739 TLTDAAGNVETYK

-764 SDSDFSFMIEKDAPH
+764 SDSDFSFMIENKAPD
-779 IEPISKEC
+779 IQESSSALT
-787 ISKTSYNFEFSV
+787 SKTSFNFEFSV
-799 TDELENNSPNYSGL
+799 SDVTSTSYSGL
-813 AFVKVYAN
+813 AFVNVYAN
-821 DVEVFSEDYQSP
+821 DVLVFSEDYQKTAIKESK
-833 SSTDERPLPKKKYS
+833 DYS
-847 LHAVAKSSQDGE
+847 LLTVAQSDDDTA
-859 KSYTVNDMPLKDN
+859 YTVNGVKL
-872 EDNDKW
+872 EDKW
-878 NNGKIKYRV
+878 NDGVIKYIV
-887 EACDNSGNYSD
+887 EACDNAGNYSIHK
-898 FTSEEYS
+898 SEEYS
-905 FDQTSP
+905 FDQTAP
-911 IITKFEIGSNNA
+911 IITKFEVGSNNA

-930 SYGFYFKKATKVTI
+930 SYGFYFKEATKVTI

-971 VDGSKYIVPENGA
+971 VDGSKYIVPENGS

-1026 GNSPKSCEYFLDKT
+1026 GNSPKSCEYFLDNT

-1057 ADKHTEESS
+1057 ADKHIEESS

-1071 PKTNTT
+1071 PSTSST
-1077 QNTKFAGYSQKEGK
+1077 QNTKFAGFSKEEGTP
-1091 LDAVTDYAEYL
+1091 DSVADYEEYL
-1102 KTASSSNVP
+1102 KSKSSSNVP

-1118 ANITFKDSYSGINT
+1118 ANIAFSDSYSGINT
-1132 IKLTVFEG
+1132 IKLTVIEG
-1140 SKSVVKTVKFDN
+1140 DNSVVKTVKFDN
-1152 AGKNISKDDVTYKI
+1152 DGNNISEDNVAYEI
-1166 NKKDSNLVTDVVVSD
+1166 VKKDSNLVTDVVVSD

-1194 AELKDNAGNISY
+1194 AELTDNAGNISY

-1235 AAFFNANRTAT
+1235 GAFFNANRTAT

-1303 FDMKYTDRAGNKN
+1303 FDMKYADRAGNKN
-1316 QTIDYGNS
+1316 QSIDYGNS

-1331 VDKTLPVINV
+1331 VDKTMPVISV

-1584 NPDRLVKGGL
+1584 NPDRLVEGNL

-1741 TDVTDIL
+1741 TDVTDVL

-1762 STTSEPVRIVIKDLA
+1762 STTSEPVRIVVKDLA

-1805 FVRWYANKIVFW
+1805 FVRWFANKIVFG
-1817 CSIAAIAVIGG
+1817 CSIAAIIAVGG
-1828 GFAFFIA
+1828 GLAFFIA
-1835 TKRRKK
+1835 IRKRRK
-1841 DEAETEEI
+1841 DEAITEEI
-1849 KKNARGQKD
+1849 KKKARGSKD

>member
-1 MKLYDRESNME
+1 
-12 EIIMVIKNKFSKKMI
+12 MVIKNKFSKKII
-27 AIILAVVL
+27 AILLSILMVVSCVPMGF
-35 IVGTLPVG
+35 IIS
-43 LASAFAAQ
+43 ASANESD
-51 PECLAVNV
+51 ECIALNV
-59 NNKKVYFFGA
+59 KNKKVYFYGVDSV
-69 EALEADKSKAT
+69 EAK
-80 VIHYT
+80 
-85 TSAQSDLTIYVDGK
+85 DLTVKYTGGKEIFDDVYVDGASLK
-99 SEVDTTG
+99 DLSPFETDSYSIIFSE
-106 VTVDS
+106 
-111 LAKTIDFGDWLANQ
+111 DWLDEQ
-125 DDWIAVQLDDT
+125 SGWIAVRCTDT
-136 KTVPSTEPNVD
+136 VTVPATEPNVD
-147 VDEVAPE
+147 VDETAPA
-154 ITGISGNPS
+154 IDDVTGNPS
-163 EWTNKDVTLTVEAKD
+163 AWTKD
-178 NKGGTGVVAYGINQE
+178 NAELSIVSSDEGTGVYSYSKDGKNWQTSADFTISENNTYSFYAKDKSGNISEKYDVTVNKIDKIAPTISSVLLDPDSWTNNSVVFKVNASDTDSGLAEKAYKIDDDEWQQSNEFTVSDSNEHTFSVRDSAGNIAKTSQKADKHDVVKPVISDVE
-193 DGIKWQLEAEFNI
+193 IKWGLVPIGRNKFTSSEIDYN
-206 TANGTY
+206 
-212 TFYVKDAVGNV
+212 FYVKASD
-223 SEVTEN
+223 
-229 STTEV
+229 
-234 EYIDKTDPSIQVS
+234 DK
-247 YDPETWT
+247 
-254 NNTVTVTVTAIDNES
+254 S
-269 GIPETGAYSL
+269 GVAKYSN
-279 DSETNWQD
+279 DGKNWQD
-287 DNKFTISDNAEHTVY
+287 ENKFTLKGAGNYTFY
-302 VKDNAGNIGS
+302 VKDNAGNVS
-312 GTFTAEY
+312 DVYAFTLGKDEAA
-319 DNVVPTVTG
+319 PTINSITPDVTTP
-328 VKLQVH
+328 
-334 VIGSKWRDLEI
+334 
-345 NKDHTSKF
+345 TSKE
-353 AKYRII
+353 I
-359 IKATDDKNGS
+359 T
-369 GIIGYYVSEKN
+369 
-380 IDEYI
+380 
-385 LNKDFDKISENTTY
+385 
-399 YETSTISVKAGSHLY
+399 
-414 VYAKDYAGNISTN
+414 
-427 GYEVSLRE
+427 
-435 DSTPPEVSYKL
+435 
-446 SNSSQTAKPITV
+446 ITV
-458 TVLATDA
+458 
-465 SGIDSYFI
+465 
-473 DDSDKLDIDAVVN
+473 DAVDNEGGAGLAN
-486 KKGKYNWNDK
+486 KAYKIDNDK
-496 ELDKN
+496 WQESNQFKI
-501 TFSLNDSKK
+501 NDCDEHTIYVRDFANPENIAEKK
-510 HYLYVIDGTGAN
+510 FR
-522 YSVTE
+522 
-527 VQATNFNDGA
+527 ATNFNDGA
-537 PNISKIQSENDEKK
+537 PKISAIQSENDEKK

-557 AIQVKVFAN
+557 AIQVEVSAN
-566 STKNSIGTEFAIK
+566 PTINGAGTTFEIK
-579 EYGISDGANSTIKW
+579 KYGISDSANSTIKW

-615 DKISKSSI
+615 DKISESSI

-688 VKAEFTFTDKKSNEY
+688 VKAEFTFTDTKSNEY

-717 AKIPFNIKAD
+717 VKIPFNIKAD

-739 TLTDAAGNVKTYE
+739 TLTDAAGNVETYK
-752 VTTNNSDMKEID
+752 VTTNNSDMKEIKP
-764 SDSDFSFMIEKDAPH
+764 DSDFSFMIENKAPD
-779 IEPISKEC
+779 IQESSSALT
-787 ISKTSYNFEFSV
+787 SKTSFNFEFSV
-799 TDELENNSPNYSGL
+799 SDVTSTSYSGL
-813 AFVKVYAN
+813 AFVNVYAN
-821 DVEVFSEDYQSP
+821 DVLVFSEDYQKTAIKESK
-833 SSTDERPLPKKKYS
+833 DYS
-847 LHAVAKSSQDGE
+847 LLTVAQSDDDTA
-859 KSYTVNDMPLKDN
+859 YTVNGVKL
-872 EDNDKW
+872 EDKW
-878 NNGKIKYRV
+878 NDGVIKYIV
-887 EACDNSGNYSD
+887 EACDNAGNYSIHK
-898 FTSEEYS
+898 SEEYS
-905 FDQTSP
+905 FDQTAP
-911 IITKFEIGSNNA
+911 IITGFKIGDNSA
-923 DKIEAHE
+923 DKIEVHDT
-930 SYGFYFKKATKVTI
+930 YGFYFKEKATVEISAEDTPNTEHKERI
-944 TADDIINS
+944 
-952 DNREAVAS
+952 AS
-960 GVASITAYLED
+960 GVASVTVYLQD
-971 VDGSKYIVPENGA
+971 INGKKYSVSKNGA
-984 EIEKLTEDKDFE
+984 QIEELAENAEPSPVSTSGK
-996 AVTVDKDNS
+996 
-1005 ISFVIPANFKGQIYA
+1005 ISLVIPANFKGQIYA
-1020 YATDNV
+1020 YATDAV
-1026 GNSPKSCEYFLDKT
+1026 GNSPKSCKFFLD
-1040 DKDNDGY
+1040 DKDTDNDGY

-1057 ADKHTEESS
+1057 EEKHIESS
-1066 IDFTM
+1066 DISFTM
-1071 PKTNTT
+1071 PKTDKT
-1077 QNTKFAGYSQKEGK
+1077 QNTSFAGYSQDGL
-1091 LDAVTDYAEYL
+1091 LDSVEDYKAYL
-1102 KTASSSNVP
+1102 DNSSSKNVP
-1111 LYNNDFK
+1111 LYAADFN
-1118 ANITFKDSYSGINT
+1118 AAVSVKDLYSGINT
-1132 IKLTVFEG
+1132 VKLTVIEG
-1140 SKSVVKTVKFDN
+1140 DNKTVKLLKVD
-1152 AGKNISKDDVTYKI
+1152 KNGNVSGDDITYDVKT
-1166 NKKDSNLVTDVVVSD
+1166 KDSNLVTELEISD
-1181 FAVEGNYNDMVLV
+1181 FAVQGNYNDMVFV
-1194 AELKDNAGNISY
+1194 AELIDNSGNVSY

-1235 AAFFNANRTAT
+1235 GAFFNANRTAT

-1553 GSVYSLGA
+1553 GSVYSLGT

-1584 NPDRLVKGGL
+1584 NPDRLVEGNL

-1805 FVRWYANKIVFW
+1805 FVRWFANKIVFG
-1817 CSIAAIAVIGG
+1817 CSIAAIIAVGG
-1828 GFAFFIA
+1828 GLAFFIA
-1835 TKRRKK
+1835 IRKRRK
-1841 DEAETEEI
+1841 DEAITEEI
-1849 KKNARGQKD
+1849 KKKARGSKD

>member
-1 MKLYDRESNME
+1 
-12 EIIMVIKNKFSKKMI
+12 MVIKNKLSKKMI

-35 IVGTLPVG
+35 VVGTFPVG
-43 LASAFAAQ
+43 FASVFAAQ

-59 NNKKVYFFGA
+59 NSKKVYFYGA
-69 EALEADKSKAT
+69 KTLEVNEDDSVSFTTDVVEEEQTVAT
-80 VIHYT
+80 VYVGGTEANDSQIMAT
-85 TSAQSDLTIYVDGK
+85 TNSVSFGNWLDSQSDWV
-99 SEVDTTG
+99 
-106 VTVDS
+106 
-111 LAKTIDFGDWLANQ
+111 
-125 DDWIAVQLDDT
+125 AV
-136 KTVPSTEPNVD
+136 KCISTAQIPTDEPNVD
-147 VDEVAPE
+147 VDEIAPE
-154 ITGISGNPS
+154 ITGISGSPS
-163 EWTNKDVTLTVEAKD
+163 EWTKEDVTLTVEAKD

-193 DGIKWQLEAEFNI
+193 DGIKWQSEAKFNI
-206 TANGTY
+206 TENGTY
-212 TFYVKDAVGNV
+212 TFYVKDAVGNT
-223 SEVTEN
+223 SEKN
-229 STTEV
+229 EV
-234 EYIDKTDPSIQVS
+234 KVEKIDKTAPKISVS
-247 YDPETWT
+247 YNPKTWT
-254 NNTVTVTVTAIDNES
+254 NNAVIVTVTATDNES
-269 GIPETGAYSL
+269 GISETGAYSL
-279 DSETNWQD
+279 DSESNWQN

-312 GTFTAEY
+312 RKFTVEY

-359 IKATDDKNGS
+359 IKATDNKNGS

-537 PNISKIQSENDEKK
+537 PNISKIQSENDENK

-557 AIQVKVFAN
+557 AIQVEVSAN
-566 STKNSIGTEFAIK
+566 PTINGAGTTFEIK
-579 EYGISDGANSTIKW
+579 KYGISDSANSNIKW
-593 QESNVFEI
+593 QENNVFEI

-659 TFGRFFNKTLVITVD
+659 SFGRFFNKTLVITVD
-674 AEDVANDTSNASGI
+674 AEDVANTTSNASGI
-688 VKAEFTFTDKKSNEY
+688 VKAEFTFTGTKSNEY
-703 KFEAGTKEIGNKED
+703 KFEAGTKEIGNKKAATIEFD
-717 AKIPFNIKAD
+717 VKAD
-727 DLPDNFKGTASV
+727 DLPDNFKGKASV

-752 VTTNNSDMKEID
+752 VTTNNSDMKEIKPN
-764 SDSDFSFMIEKDAPH
+764 SDFSFMIEKDAPH
-779 IEPISKEC
+779 IEPISTEC

-799 TDELENNSPNYSGL
+799 TDKFSNSNYSGL

-821 DVEVFSEDYQSP
+821 DVEVFSEDYQGESQIE
-833 SSTDERPLPKKKYS
+833 ERPLPEKKYS
-847 LHAVAKSSQDGE
+847 LHAVAKSSQDDE
-859 KSYTVNDMPLKDN
+859 KSYTVNGMPLKDK
-872 EDNDKW
+872 EGNDKW
-878 NNGKIKYRV
+878 NNGKITYRV
-887 EACDNSGNYSD
+887 ETCDNSGNYSD
-898 FTSEEYS
+898 FISEEYS

-930 SYGFYFKKATKVTI
+930 SYGFYFKEATKVTI

-984 EIEKLTEDKDFE
+984 EIEKLTEDKEFE

-1047 VNPDGSIVEN
+1047 ANPDGSIVEN
-1057 ADKHTEESS
+1057 ADKHIEKSS
-1066 IDFTM
+1066 IKFTM
-1071 PKTNTT
+1071 PSTSST
-1077 QNTKFAGYSQKEGK
+1077 QNTKFAGFSQEEGT
-1091 LDAVTDYAEYL
+1091 LDSVADYEEYL
-1102 KTASSSNVP
+1102 KSKSSSNVP

-1118 ANITFKDSYSGINT
+1118 ANIAFSDSYSGINT
-1132 IKLTVFEG
+1132 IKLTVIEG
-1140 SKSVVKTVKFDN
+1140 DNSVAKTVKFDN
-1152 AGKNISKDDVTYKI
+1152 DGNNISEDNVAYEI
-1166 NKKDSNLVTDVVVSD
+1166 VKKDSNLVTDVVVSD

-1194 AELKDNAGNISY
+1194 AELKDNAGNVSY

-1222 SYDNNNADTKSGS
+1222 SYDNNNADTKSGNG
-1235 AAFFNANRTAT
+1235 AFFNANRTAT
-1246 VTVKERNFNTE
+1246 ITVKERNFNTE
-1257 NVEWTIRN
+1257 NIEWTIRN
-1265 AEGTAPSHSAPKFTQ
+1265 AEGTAPTHSAPKFTQ
-1280 GSGNRD
+1280 DSGNRD

-1298 DGVYS
+1298 DGIYS

-1316 QTIDYGNS
+1316 QAIDYGNS

-1448 KPVISGVENG
+1448 KPVIGGVENG

-1485 TRKDEINKDV
+1485 TRKDEIDKDV

-1553 GSVYSLGA
+1553 GSVYSLGT

-1584 NPDRLVKGGL
+1584 NPDRLVEGNL

-1654 VYVGSEDTVGNKSE
+1654 VYVGSEDTAGNKSE

-1786 DFDIDSIDFNRA
+1786 DFDVDSIDFNRA

-1805 FVRWYANKIVFW
+1805 FVRWFANKIVFG
-1817 CSIAAIAVIGG
+1817 CSIAAIIAVGG
-1828 GFAFFIA
+1828 GLAFFIA
-1835 TKRRKK
+1835 IRKRRK
-1841 DEAETEEI
+1841 DEAITEEI
-1849 KKNARGQKD
+1849 KKKARGSKD

>member
-1 MKLYDRESNME
+1 
-12 EIIMVIKNKFSKKMI
+12 MVIKNKLSKKMI

-35 IVGTLPVG
+35 VVSTFPVG
-43 LASAFAAQ
+43 FASAFAAQ

-59 NNKKVYFFGA
+59 NSKKVYFYGA
-69 EALEADKSKAT
+69 KALEVDEDNSVSFTTDVVEEEQTTAT
-80 VIHYT
+80 VYVGGTKIVDSQITAT
-85 TSAQSDLTIYVDGK
+85 TNSVSFGSWLDFQSDWV
-99 SEVDTTG
+99 
-106 VTVDS
+106 
-111 LAKTIDFGDWLANQ
+111 
-125 DDWIAVQLDDT
+125 AV
-136 KTVPSTEPNVD
+136 KCVSTAQIPTDEPNVD
-147 VDEVAPE
+147 VDETAPE
-154 ITGISGNPS
+154 ITGVLGNPS
-163 EWTNKDVTLTVEAKD
+163 EWTKNDVTLTVEAKD

-193 DGIKWQLEAEFNI
+193 DGIKWQSEAKFNI
-206 TANGTY
+206 TENGTY
-212 TFYVKDAVGNV
+212 MFYVKDAVGNI
-223 SEVTEN
+223 SEKYEIN
-229 STTEV
+229 V
-234 EYIDKTDPSIQVS
+234 EKIDKIDPIISSVS
-247 YDPETWT
+247 VAPDSWT
-254 NNTVTVTVTAIDNES
+254 NNSVVFKVNASDTDSGLAEKAYKIDDDEWQQSNEFTVSDSNEHTFSVRDSAGNIAKTSQKKADKHDVVKPVISDVEIKWGLVPIGRNKFTSSEIDYNFYVKASDDKS
-269 GIPETGAYSL
+269 GVAKYSK
-279 DSETNWQD
+279 DGENWQD
-287 DNKFTISDNAEHTVY
+287 ENKFTLKGAGNYTFY
-302 VKDNAGNIGS
+302 VKDKAGNVS
-312 GTFTAEY
+312 DVYAFTLGKDEAAPTINSIIPDVTTPTNKTITITVDAV
-319 DNVVPTVTG
+319 DNEGGAGITG
-328 VKLQVH
+328 NAYK
-334 VIGSKWRDLEI
+334 
-345 NKDHTSKF
+345 
-353 AKYRII
+353 
-359 IKATDDKNGS
+359 
-369 GIIGYYVSEKN
+369 
-380 IDEYI
+380 IDEGKWQSSNRFAINDCKEHTIYVRDSASPE
-385 LNKDFDKISENTTY
+385 NVAEENFRASNFSVVKPEISDVT
-399 YETSTISVKAGSHLY
+399 
-414 VYAKDYAGNISTN
+414 
-427 GYEVSLRE
+427 
-435 DSTPPEVSYKL
+435 L
-446 SNSSQTAKPITV
+446 SNTEWTNSSVILSVNA
-458 TVLATDA
+458 LAP
-465 SGIDSYFI
+465 
-473 DDSDKLDIDAVVN
+473 
-486 KKGKYNWNDK
+486 
-496 ELDKN
+496 KN
-501 TFSLNDSKK
+501 EAG
-510 HYLYVIDGTGAN
+510 V
-522 YSVTE
+522 
-527 VQATNFNDGA
+527 
-537 PNISKIQSENDEKK
+537 
-551 TKWMNS
+551 
-557 AIQVKVFAN
+557 
-566 STKNSIGTEFAIK
+566 EFAIAEYKMDDGEWRDSNKFTVTDAK
-579 EYGISDGANSTIKW
+579 EHK
-593 QESNVFEI
+593 
-601 TDCKAHYFYVMDCT
+601 FYVKDVAGNESEAFSKT
-615 DKISKSSI
+615 VTNYDGKVPILADGKAISFKQENES
-623 YTADNFDNNV
+623 
-633 PKLAEGTAV
+633 KL
-642 KFTQK
+642 
-647 NEGKI
+647 

-659 TFGRFFNKTLVITVD
+659 TFGKFFNKNLKITVN
-674 AEDVANDTSNASGI
+674 AKDVADDISNASGI
-688 VKAEFTFTDKKSNEY
+688 VKAVFTFADTKSNIY
-703 KFEAGTKEIGNKED
+703 QFEAKNIGNKDD
-717 AKIPFNIKAD
+717 ATINFDVKD
-727 DLPDNFKGTASV
+727 GDLTANFKGTASV
-739 TLTDAAGNVKTYE
+739 TLTDKSSNTQTYQ
-752 VTTNNSDMKEID
+752 VTTANSDMSLID
-764 SDSDFSFMIEKDAPH
+764 EDSDFSFMIENKAPD
-779 IEPISKEC
+779 IQESSSALT
-787 ISKTSYNFEFSV
+787 SKTSFNFEFSV
-799 TDELENNSPNYSGL
+799 SDVTSTSYSGL
-813 AFVKVYAN
+813 AFVNVYAN
-821 DVEVFSEDYQSP
+821 DVLVFSEDYQ
-833 SSTDERPLPKKKYS
+833 KKAMKESKDYS
-847 LHAVAKSSQDGE
+847 LLTVAQSDDDTA
-859 KSYTVNDMPLKDN
+859 YTVNGVKL
-872 EDNDKW
+872 EDNW
-878 NNGKIKYRV
+878 NDGVIKYIV
-887 EACDNSGNYSD
+887 EACDNAGNYSIHK
-898 FTSEEYS
+898 SEEYS
-905 FDQTSP
+905 FDQTAP

-930 SYGFYFKKATKVTI
+930 SYGFYFKEATKVTI

-984 EIEKLTEDKDFE
+984 EIEKLTEDKDLE

-1047 VNPDGSIVEN
+1047 ANPDGSIVEN
-1057 ADKHTEESS
+1057 ADKHIEKSS
-1066 IDFTM
+1066 IKFTM
-1071 PKTNTT
+1071 PSTSST
-1077 QNTKFAGYSQKEGK
+1077 QNTKFAGFSQEEGT
-1091 LDAVTDYAEYL
+1091 LDSVADYEEYL
-1102 KTASSSNVP
+1102 KSKSSSNVP
-1111 LYNNDFK
+1111 LYNNNFK
-1118 ANITFKDSYSGINT
+1118 ANIAFSDSYSGINT
-1132 IKLTVFEG
+1132 IKLTVIEG
-1140 SKSVVKTVKFDN
+1140 DNSVAKTVKFDN
-1152 AGKNISKDDVTYKI
+1152 DGNNISEDNVAYEI
-1166 NKKDSNLVTDVVVSD
+1166 VKKDSNLVTDVVVSD

-1194 AELKDNAGNISY
+1194 AELKDNAGNVSY

-1222 SYDNNNADTKSGS
+1222 SYDNNNADTKSGNG
-1235 AAFFNANRTAT
+1235 AFFTANRTAT

-1257 NVEWTIRN
+1257 NIEWTIRN
-1265 AEGTAPSHSAPKFTQ
+1265 AEGTAPTHSAPKFTQ

-1298 DGVYS
+1298 DGIYS

-1316 QTIDYGNS
+1316 QAIDYGNS

-1448 KPVISGVENG
+1448 KPVIGGVENG

-1485 TRKDEINKDV
+1485 TRKDEIDKDV

-1509 SFAATEDTFKKIQ
+1509 SFEATEDTFKKIQ

-1529 LSVQITDKAENT
+1529 LNVQITDKAENT

-1553 GSVYSLGA
+1553 GSVYSLGT

-1584 NPDRLVKGGL
+1584 NPDRLVEGNL

-1633 YTISKNVFTDDNGNP
+1633 YTISKNVFADDNGNP

-1690 VSGLDKKIVNAD
+1690 VSGLDKKIVNAN

-1731 DHIRSTDKGS
+1731 DHIRSTDNGS

-1786 DFDIDSIDFNRA
+1786 DFDVDSIDFNRA

-1805 FVRWYANKIVFW
+1805 FVRWFANKIVFG
-1817 CSIAAIAVIGG
+1817 CSIAAIIAVGG
-1828 GFAFFIA
+1828 GLAFFIA
-1835 TKRRKK
+1835 IRKRRK
-1841 DEAETEEI
+1841 DEAITEEI
-1849 KKNARGQKD
+1849 KKKARGSKD

>member
-1 MKLYDRESNME
+1 
-12 EIIMVIKNKFSKKMI
+12 MVINNKLSKKMI

-35 IVGTLPVG
+35 VVSTFPVG
-43 LASAFAAQ
+43 FASAFAAQ

-59 NNKKVYFFGA
+59 NSKKVYFYGA
-69 EALEADKSKAT
+69 KALEVNEDNSVSFTTDVVEEEQTTAT
-80 VIHYT
+80 VYVGGTEIVDSQITAT
-85 TSAQSDLTIYVDGK
+85 TNSVSFGSWLDFQSDWV
-99 SEVDTTG
+99 
-106 VTVDS
+106 
-111 LAKTIDFGDWLANQ
+111 
-125 DDWIAVQLDDT
+125 AV
-136 KTVPSTEPNVD
+136 KCVSTAQIPTDEPNVD
-147 VDEVAPE
+147 VDETAPE
-154 ITGISGNPS
+154 ITGVLGNPS
-163 EWTNKDVTLTVEAKD
+163 EWTKNDVTLTVEAKD
-178 NKGGTGVVAYGINQE
+178 NKGGTGVVAYGINE
-193 DGIKWQLEAEFNI
+193 EEGIKWQSQADFNI

-212 TFYVKDAVGNV
+212 TFYAKDAVGNI
-223 SEVTEN
+223 SEINET

-234 EYIDKTDPSIQVS
+234 KYIDKTEPSVNVS
-247 YDPETWT
+247 YDPKTWT
-254 NNTVTVTVTAIDNES
+254 NKAITVTVNATDNES
-269 GIPETGAYSL
+269 GIRKTGAYNL

-302 VKDNAGNIGS
+302 VKDNAGNIGQFD
-312 GTFTAEY
+312 FTANQY
-319 DNVVPTVTG
+319 DDVAPTIQNI
-328 VKLQVH
+328 KLQ
-334 VIGSKWRDLEI
+334 GSALGAIWRDLDSS
-345 NKDHTSKF
+345 KDHTSKY

-359 IKATDDKNGS
+359 IEATDKKDNVNGS
-369 GIIGYYVSEKN
+369 GVTGYYVSEKN

-385 LNKDFDKISENTTY
+385 LNKDFDKISENATY

-414 VYAKDYAGNISTN
+414 VYAKDNVGNISTN

-435 DSTPPEVSYKL
+435 DSTPPEVSYEL
-446 SNSSQTAKPITV
+446 SDLSQTSKEITV
-458 TVLATDA
+458 TVSATDA

-486 KKGKYNWNDK
+486 KKGKYTWNDK

-501 TFSLNDSKK
+501 TFTLNDSKV

-527 VQATNFNDGA
+527 VQATNFNDGT
-537 PNISKIQSENDEKK
+537 PEISVIQSENDKNK

-557 AIQVKVFAN
+557 AIEVKVSAN
-566 STKNSIGTEFAIK
+566 STENSAGTKFEIK
-579 EYGISDGANSTIKW
+579 KYGISDGTNSNIKW

-615 DKISKSSI
+615 DKISESSI

-633 PKLAEGTAV
+633 PKLVEGTAV

-659 TFGRFFNKTLVITVD
+659 TFGRFFNETLVITVD

-703 KFEAGTKEIGNKED
+703 KFEAGTKEIGNKEN

-739 TLTDAAGNVKTYE
+739 TLTDAAGNVETYK

-787 ISKTSYNFEFSV
+787 ISKTSYNFKFSV
-799 TDELENNSPNYSGL
+799 TDKFENSSSNYSGL

-821 DVEVFSEDYQSP
+821 DVEVFSEDYQGKSQIE
-833 SSTDERPLPKKKYS
+833 ERPLPNKTYS
-847 LHAVAKSSQDGE
+847 LRAVAQSDDDTAA
-859 KSYTVNDMPLKDN
+859 YTVNGVKL
-872 EDNDKW
+872 EDKW
-878 NNGKIKYRV
+878 NDGVIKYIV
-887 EACDNSGNYSD
+887 EACDNAGNYSIHK
-898 FTSEEYS
+898 SEEYS
-905 FDQTSP
+905 FDQTAP

-930 SYGFYFKKATKVTI
+930 SYGFYFKEATKVTI

-1026 GNSPKSCEYFLDKT
+1026 GNSPKSCEYFLDNT

-1057 ADKHTEESS
+1057 ADKHIEESS

-1071 PKTNTT
+1071 PSTSST
-1077 QNTKFAGYSQKEGK
+1077 QNTKFAGFSQEEGTP
-1091 LDAVTDYAEYL
+1091 DSVADYEEYL
-1102 KTASSSNVP
+1102 KSKSSSNVP

-1118 ANITFKDSYSGINT
+1118 ANIAFSDSYSGINT
-1132 IKLTVFEG
+1132 IKLTVIEG
-1140 SKSVVKTVKFDN
+1140 DNSVVKTVKFDN
-1152 AGKNISKDDVTYKI
+1152 DGNNISEDNVAYEI
-1166 NKKDSNLVTDVVVSD
+1166 VKKDSNLVTDVVVSD

-1194 AELKDNAGNISY
+1194 AELTDNAGNISY

-1222 SYDNNNADTKSGS
+1222 SYDNNNADTKSGGG
-1235 AAFFNANRTAT
+1235 AFFNANRTAT

-1280 GSGNRD
+1280 GSDNRD

-1298 DGVYS
+1298 DGIYS
-1303 FDMKYTDRAGNKN
+1303 FDMKYTDRAGNNN
-1316 QTIDYGNS
+1316 QAIDYGNS

-1331 VDKTLPVINV
+1331 VDKTMPVINV

-1405 KYDTDADYTFDI
+1405 KYDTDADYTFGI

-1448 KPVISGVENG
+1448 KPVIGGVENG

-1485 TRKDEINKDV
+1485 TRKDEIDKDV

-1553 GSVYSLGA
+1553 GSVYSLGI

-1584 NPDRLVKGGL
+1584 NPDRLVEGNL

-1601 GSPVEYGD
+1601 GSPVKYGD

-1741 TDVTDIL
+1741 TDVTDVL

-1786 DFDIDSIDFNRA
+1786 DFDVDSIDFNRA

-1805 FVRWYANKIVFW
+1805 FVRWFANKIVFG
-1817 CSIAAIAVIGG
+1817 CSIAAIIAVGG
-1828 GFAFFIA
+1828 GLAFFIA
-1835 TKRRKK
+1835 IRKRRK
-1841 DEAETEEI
+1841 DEAITEEI
-1849 KKNARGQKD
+1849 KKKARGSKD

>member
-1 MKLYDRESNME
+1 
-12 EIIMVIKNKFSKKMI
+12 MVIKNKLSKKMI
-27 AIILAVVL
+27 AILLSILMVVSCVPTGF
-35 IVGTLPVG
+35 IIS
-43 LASAFAAQ
+43 ASANESD
-51 PECLAVNV
+51 ECIALNV
-59 NNKKVYFFGA
+59 KNKKVYFYGVDSV
-69 EALEADKSKAT
+69 EAK
-80 VIHYT
+80 
-85 TSAQSDLTIYVDGK
+85 DLTVKYTGGKEIFDDVYVDGASLK
-99 SEVDTTG
+99 DLSPFETDSYSITFSE
-106 VTVDS
+106 
-111 LAKTIDFGDWLANQ
+111 DWLDEQ
-125 DDWIAVQLDDT
+125 SGWIAVRCTDT
-136 KTVPSTEPNVD
+136 VTVPATEPNVD
-147 VDEVAPE
+147 VDETAPA
-154 ITGISGNPS
+154 IDDVTGNPS
-163 EWTNKDVTLTVEAKD
+163 AWTKD
-178 NKGGTGVVAYGINQE
+178 NAELSIVSSDEGTGVYSYSKDGKNWQTSADFAISENNTYSFYAKDKSGNISEKYDVTVNKIDKIAPTISSVSLDPDSWTNNSVVFKVKASDTDSGLAEKAYKIDDDEWQQSNEFTVSDSNEHTFSVRDSAGNIAKTSQKADKHDVVKPVISDVE
-193 DGIKWQLEAEFNI
+193 IKWGLVPIGRNKFTSSKIDYN
-206 TANGTY
+206 
-212 TFYVKDAVGNV
+212 FYVKASD
-223 SEVTEN
+223 
-229 STTEV
+229 
-234 EYIDKTDPSIQVS
+234 DK
-247 YDPETWT
+247 
-254 NNTVTVTVTAIDNES
+254 S
-269 GIPETGAYSL
+269 GVAKYSN
-279 DSETNWQD
+279 DGKNWQD
-287 DNKFTISDNAEHTVY
+287 ENKFTLKGAGNYTFY
-302 VKDNAGNIGS
+302 VKDNAGNVS
-312 GTFTAEY
+312 DVYAFTLGKDEAA
-319 DNVVPTVTG
+319 PTINSITPDVTTP
-328 VKLQVH
+328 
-334 VIGSKWRDLEI
+334 
-345 NKDHTSKF
+345 TSKE
-353 AKYRII
+353 I
-359 IKATDDKNGS
+359 T
-369 GIIGYYVSEKN
+369 
-380 IDEYI
+380 
-385 LNKDFDKISENTTY
+385 
-399 YETSTISVKAGSHLY
+399 
-414 VYAKDYAGNISTN
+414 
-427 GYEVSLRE
+427 
-435 DSTPPEVSYKL
+435 
-446 SNSSQTAKPITV
+446 ITV
-458 TVLATDA
+458 
-465 SGIDSYFI
+465 
-473 DDSDKLDIDAVVN
+473 DAVDNEGGAGLAN
-486 KKGKYNWNDK
+486 KAYKIDNDK
-496 ELDKN
+496 WQSSN
-501 TFSLNDSKK
+501 QFAINDCKEHTIYVRDSANPENIAEKK
-510 HYLYVIDGTGAN
+510 FR
-522 YSVTE
+522 
-527 VQATNFNDGA
+527 ATNFNDGL
-537 PNISKIQSENDEKK
+537 PKISAIQSKNDENK

-557 AIQVKVFAN
+557 AIQVEVSAN
-566 STKNSIGTEFAIK
+566 PTINGAGTTFEIK
-579 EYGISDGANSTIKW
+579 KYGISDSANSNIKW
-593 QESNVFEI
+593 QENNVFEI

-674 AEDVANDTSNASGI
+674 AEDVANKTSNASGI
-688 VKAEFTFTDKKSNEY
+688 VKAEFTFTDTKSNEY
-703 KFEAGTKEIGNKED
+703 KFEAGTKEIGNKKAATMEFD
-717 AKIPFNIKAD
+717 VKAD

-739 TLTDAAGNVKTYE
+739 TLTDAAGNVETYK
-752 VTTNNSDMKEID
+752 VTTNNSDMKEIKP
-764 SDSDFSFMIEKDAPH
+764 DSDFSFMIENKAPD
-779 IEPISKEC
+779 IQESSSALT
-787 ISKTSYNFEFSV
+787 SKTSFNFEFSV
-799 TDELENNSPNYSGL
+799 SDVTSTSCSGL
-813 AFVKVYAN
+813 AFVNVYAN
-821 DVEVFSEDYQSP
+821 DVLVFSEDYQ
-833 SSTDERPLPKKKYS
+833 KKAMKESKDYS
-847 LHAVAKSSQDGE
+847 LLTVAQSDDDTA
-859 KSYTVNDMPLKDN
+859 YTVNGVKL
-872 EDNDKW
+872 EDKW
-878 NNGKIKYRV
+878 NDGVIKYIV
-887 EACDNSGNYSD
+887 EACDNAGNYSIHK
-898 FTSEEYS
+898 SEEYS
-905 FDQTSP
+905 FDQTAP
-911 IITKFEIGSNNA
+911 IITGFKIGDNSA
-923 DKIEAHE
+923 DKIEVHDT
-930 SYGFYFKKATKVTI
+930 YGFYFKEKATVEISAEDTPNTEHKERI
-944 TADDIINS
+944 
-952 DNREAVAS
+952 AS
-960 GVASITAYLED
+960 GVAS
-971 VDGSKYIVPENGA
+971 
-984 EIEKLTEDKDFE
+984 
-996 AVTVDKDNS
+996 VTVYLQDINGKKYSVSKSGAQIEELAENAEPS
-1005 ISFVIPANFKGQIYA
+1005 PVSTSGKISLVIPANFKGQIYA
-1020 YATDNV
+1020 YATDAV
-1026 GNSPKSCEYFLDKT
+1026 GNSPKSCKYFLD
-1040 DKDNDGY
+1040 DKDTDNDGY

-1057 ADKHTEESS
+1057 EEKHIESS
-1066 IDFTM
+1066 DISFTM
-1071 PKTNTT
+1071 PKTDKT
-1077 QNTKFAGYSQKEGK
+1077 QNTSFAGYSQDGL
-1091 LDAVTDYAEYL
+1091 LDSVEDYKAYL
-1102 KTASSSNVP
+1102 DNSSSKNVP
-1111 LYNNDFK
+1111 LYAADFN
-1118 ANITFKDSYSGINT
+1118 AAVSVKDLYSGINT
-1132 IKLTVFEG
+1132 VKLTVIEG
-1140 SKSVVKTVKFDN
+1140 DNKTVKSLKVD
-1152 AGKNISKDDVTYKI
+1152 KDGNVSGDDITYDVKT
-1166 NKKDSNLVTDVVVSD
+1166 KDSNLVTELEISD
-1181 FAVEGNYNDMVLV
+1181 FAVQGNYNDMVFV
-1194 AELKDNAGNISY
+1194 AELIDNSGNVSY

-1235 AAFFNANRTAT
+1235 GAFFNANRTAT

-1257 NVEWTIRN
+1257 NIEWTIRN
-1265 AEGTAPSHSAPKFTQ
+1265 AEGTAPTHSAPKFTQ

-1298 DGVYS
+1298 DGIYS

-1316 QTIDYGNS
+1316 QAIDYGNS

-1448 KPVISGVENG
+1448 KPVIGGVENG

-1485 TRKDEINKDV
+1485 TRKDEIDKDV

-1553 GSVYSLGA
+1553 GSVYSLGT

-1584 NPDRLVKGGL
+1584 NPDRLVEGNL

-1786 DFDIDSIDFNRA
+1786 DFDVDSIDFNRA

-1805 FVRWYANKIVFW
+1805 FVRWFANKIVFG
-1817 CSIAAIAVIGG
+1817 CSIAAIIAVGG
-1828 GFAFFIA
+1828 GLAFFIA
-1835 TKRRKK
+1835 IRKRRK
-1841 DEAETEEI
+1841 DEAITEEI
-1849 KKNARGQKD
+1849 KKKARGSKD

>member
-1 MKLYDRESNME
+1 
-12 EIIMVIKNKFSKKMI
+12 MVTKKKFSKKII
-27 AIILAVVL
+27 AILLSILMVVSCVPTGF
-35 IVGTLPVG
+35 IIS
-43 LASAFAAQ
+43 ASANESD
-51 PECLAVNV
+51 ECIALNV
-59 NNKKVYFFGA
+59 KNKKVYFYGVDSV
-69 EALEADKSKAT
+69 EAK
-80 VIHYT
+80 
-85 TSAQSDLTIYVDGK
+85 DLTVKYTGGKEIFDDVYVDGASLK
-99 SEVDTTG
+99 DLSPFETDSYSIIFSE
-106 VTVDS
+106 
-111 LAKTIDFGDWLANQ
+111 DWLDEQ
-125 DDWIAVQLDDT
+125 SGWIAVRCTDT
-136 KTVPSTEPNVD
+136 VTVPATEPNVD
-147 VDEVAPE
+147 VDETAPA
-154 ITGISGNPS
+154 IDDVTGNPS
-163 EWTNKDVTLTVEAKD
+163 VWTKNNAELSIVSSDE
-178 NKGGTGVVAYGINQE
+178 GTGVYSYSKDGKNWQTSADFTISENNTYSFYAKDKSGNISEKYDVAVNKIDKIAPTISSVSLDPDSWTNNSVVFKVNASDTDSGLAEKAYKIDDNEWQQSNE
-193 DGIKWQLEAEFNI
+193 FTVSDSNEHTFSVRDSADNIAKTSQKADKHDVVKPVISDVEIKWGLVPIGRNKFTSSEIDYN
-206 TANGTY
+206 
-212 TFYVKDAVGNV
+212 FYVKASD
-223 SEVTEN
+223 
-229 STTEV
+229 
-234 EYIDKTDPSIQVS
+234 DK
-247 YDPETWT
+247 
-254 NNTVTVTVTAIDNES
+254 S
-269 GIPETGAYSL
+269 GVAKYSN
-279 DSETNWQD
+279 DGKNWQD
-287 DNKFTISDNAEHTVY
+287 ENKFTLKGAGNYTFY
-302 VKDNAGNIGS
+302 VKDNAGNVS
-312 GTFTAEY
+312 DVYAFTLGKDEAA
-319 DNVVPTVTG
+319 PTINSITPDVTTP
-328 VKLQVH
+328 
-334 VIGSKWRDLEI
+334 
-345 NKDHTSKF
+345 TSKE
-353 AKYRII
+353 I
-359 IKATDDKNGS
+359 T
-369 GIIGYYVSEKN
+369 
-380 IDEYI
+380 
-385 LNKDFDKISENTTY
+385 
-399 YETSTISVKAGSHLY
+399 
-414 VYAKDYAGNISTN
+414 
-427 GYEVSLRE
+427 
-435 DSTPPEVSYKL
+435 
-446 SNSSQTAKPITV
+446 ITV
-458 TVLATDA
+458 
-465 SGIDSYFI
+465 
-473 DDSDKLDIDAVVN
+473 DAVDNEGGAGLAN
-486 KKGKYNWNDK
+486 KAYKIDNDK
-496 ELDKN
+496 WQESNQFKI
-501 TFSLNDSKK
+501 NDCDEHTIYVRDFANPENIAEKK
-510 HYLYVIDGTGAN
+510 FR
-522 YSVTE
+522 
-527 VQATNFNDGA
+527 ATNFNDGL
-537 PNISKIQSENDEKK
+537 PKISAIQSKNDENK

-557 AIQVKVFAN
+557 AIQVEVSAN
-566 STKNSIGTEFAIK
+566 PTINGAGTTFEIK
-579 EYGISDGANSTIKW
+579 KYGISDSANSNIKW
-593 QESNVFEI
+593 QENNVFEI

-633 PKLAEGTAV
+633 PKLAKGTAV

-674 AEDVANDTSNASGI
+674 AEDVANGTSNASGI
-688 VKAEFTFTDKKSNEY
+688 VKAEFTFTDTKSNEY
-703 KFEAGTKEIGNKED
+703 KFEAGTKEIGNKEN
-717 AKIPFNIKAD
+717 AKIEFDVKAD

-739 TLTDAAGNVKTYE
+739 TLTDAAGNVETYK
-752 VTTNNSDMKEID
+752 VTTNNSDMKEIKP
-764 SDSDFSFMIEKDAPH
+764 DSDFSFMIENKAPD
-779 IEPISKEC
+779 IQESSSALT
-787 ISKTSYNFEFSV
+787 SKTSFNFKFSV
-799 TDELENNSPNYSGL
+799 SDVTSTSYSGL
-813 AFVKVYAN
+813 AFVNVYAN
-821 DVEVFSEDYQSP
+821 DVLVFSEDYQ
-833 SSTDERPLPKKKYS
+833 KKAMKESKDYS
-847 LHAVAKSSQDGE
+847 LLTVAQSDDDTA
-859 KSYTVNDMPLKDN
+859 YTVNGVKL
-872 EDNDKW
+872 EDKW
-878 NNGKIKYRV
+878 NDGVIKYIV
-887 EACDNSGNYSD
+887 EACDNAGNYSIHK
-898 FTSEEYS
+898 SEEYS
-905 FDQTSP
+905 FDQTAP
-911 IITKFEIGSNNA
+911 IITGFKIGDNSA
-923 DKIEAHE
+923 DKIEMHDT
-930 SYGFYFKKATKVTI
+930 YGFYFKEKATVEISAEDTPNTEHKERI
-944 TADDIINS
+944 
-952 DNREAVAS
+952 AS
-960 GVASITAYLED
+960 GVAS
-971 VDGSKYIVPENGA
+971 
-984 EIEKLTEDKDFE
+984 
-996 AVTVDKDNS
+996 VTVYLQDINGKKYSVSKSGAQIEELAENAEPS
-1005 ISFVIPANFKGQIYA
+1005 PVSTIGKISLVIPANFKGQIYA
-1020 YATDNV
+1020 YATDAV
-1026 GNSPKSCEYFLDKT
+1026 GNSPKSCKYFLD
-1040 DKDNDGY
+1040 DKDTDNDGY

-1057 ADKHTEESS
+1057 EEKHIESS
-1066 IDFTM
+1066 DISFTM
-1071 PKTNTT
+1071 PKTDKT
-1077 QNTKFAGYSQKEGK
+1077 QNTCFAGYSQDGL
-1091 LDAVTDYAEYL
+1091 LDSVEDYKAYL
-1102 KTASSSNVP
+1102 DNSSSKNVP
-1111 LYNNDFK
+1111 LYAADFN
-1118 ANITFKDSYSGINT
+1118 AAVSVKDLYSGINT
-1132 IKLTVFEG
+1132 VKLTVIEG
-1140 SKSVVKTVKFDN
+1140 DNKTVKSLKVDKYGN
-1152 AGKNISKDDVTYKI
+1152 VSGDDITYDVKT
-1166 NKKDSNLVTDVVVSD
+1166 KDSNLVTELEISD
-1181 FAVEGNYNDMVLV
+1181 FAVQGNYNDMVFV
-1194 AELKDNAGNISY
+1194 AELIDNSGNVSY
-1206 DYFAFGIDKT
+1206 DYYAFGIDKT
-1216 APQISV
+1216 APQITV

-1235 AAFFNANRTAT
+1235 GAFFNANRTAT
-1246 VTVKERNFNTE
+1246 VIVKERNFNTE
-1257 NVEWTIRN
+1257 NIEWTIRN
-1265 AEGTAPSHSAPKFTQ
+1265 AEGTAPTHSAPKFTQ

-1293 VTYSN
+1293 VTYRN
-1298 DGVYS
+1298 DGIYS

-1316 QTIDYGNS
+1316 QAIDYGNS

-1448 KPVISGVENG
+1448 KPVIGGVENG

-1485 TRKDEINKDV
+1485 TRKDEIDKDV

-1553 GSVYSLGA
+1553 GSVYSLGT

-1584 NPDRLVKGGL
+1584 NPDRLVEGNL

-1762 STTSEPVRIVIKDLA
+1762 STTSELVRIVIKDLA

-1786 DFDIDSIDFNRA
+1786 DFDVDSIDFNRV

-1805 FVRWYANKIVFW
+1805 FVRWFANKIVFG
-1817 CSIAAIAVIGG
+1817 CSIAAIIAVGG
-1828 GFAFFIA
+1828 GLAFFIA
-1835 TKRRKK
+1835 IRKRRK
-1841 DEAETEEI
+1841 DEAITEEI
-1849 KKNARGQKD
+1849 KKKARGSKD

>member
-1 MKLYDRESNME
+1 
-12 EIIMVIKNKFSKKMI
+12 MVTKKKFSKKII
-27 AIILAVVL
+27 AILLSILMVVSCVPTGF
-35 IVGTLPVG
+35 IIS
-43 LASAFAAQ
+43 ASANESD
-51 PECLAVNV
+51 ECIALNV
-59 NNKKVYFFGA
+59 KNKKVYFYGVDSV
-69 EALEADKSKAT
+69 EAK
-80 VIHYT
+80 
-85 TSAQSDLTIYVDGK
+85 DLTVKYTGGKEIFDDVYVDGASLK
-99 SEVDTTG
+99 DLSPFETDSYSITFSE
-106 VTVDS
+106 
-111 LAKTIDFGDWLANQ
+111 DWLDEQ
-125 DDWIAVQLDDT
+125 SGWIAVRCTDT
-136 KTVPSTEPNVD
+136 VTVPATEPNVD
-147 VDEVAPE
+147 VDETAPA
-154 ITGISGNPS
+154 IDDVTGNPS
-163 EWTNKDVTLTVEAKD
+163 AWTKD
-178 NKGGTGVVAYGINQE
+178 NAELSIVSSDEGTGVYSYSKDRKNWQTSADFTISENNTYSFYAKDKSGNMSEKYDVTVNKIDKIAPTISSVSLDPDSWTNNSVVFKVNASDTDSGLAEKAYKIDDDEWQQSNEFTVSDSNEHTFSVRDSADNIAKTSQKADKHDVVKPVISDVE
-193 DGIKWQLEAEFNI
+193 IKWGLVPIGRNKFTSSEIDYN
-206 TANGTY
+206 
-212 TFYVKDAVGNV
+212 FYVKASD
-223 SEVTEN
+223 
-229 STTEV
+229 
-234 EYIDKTDPSIQVS
+234 DK
-247 YDPETWT
+247 
-254 NNTVTVTVTAIDNES
+254 S
-269 GIPETGAYSL
+269 GVAKYSN
-279 DSETNWQD
+279 DGKNWQD
-287 DNKFTISDNAEHTVY
+287 ENKFTLKGAGNYTFY
-302 VKDNAGNIGS
+302 VKDNAGNVS
-312 GTFTAEY
+312 DVYAFTLGKDEAA
-319 DNVVPTVTG
+319 PT
-328 VKLQVH
+328 
-334 VIGSKWRDLEI
+334 I
-345 NKDHTSKF
+345 NSITPDITTPTSKE
-353 AKYRII
+353 I
-359 IKATDDKNGS
+359 T
-369 GIIGYYVSEKN
+369 
-380 IDEYI
+380 
-385 LNKDFDKISENTTY
+385 
-399 YETSTISVKAGSHLY
+399 
-414 VYAKDYAGNISTN
+414 
-427 GYEVSLRE
+427 
-435 DSTPPEVSYKL
+435 
-446 SNSSQTAKPITV
+446 ITV
-458 TVLATDA
+458 
-465 SGIDSYFI
+465 
-473 DDSDKLDIDAVVN
+473 DAVDNEGGAGLAN
-486 KKGKYNWNDK
+486 KAYKIDNDK
-496 ELDKN
+496 WQESNQFKI
-501 TFSLNDSKK
+501 NDCDEHTIYVRDFANPENIAEKK
-510 HYLYVIDGTGAN
+510 FR
-522 YSVTE
+522 
-527 VQATNFNDGA
+527 ATNFNDGL
-537 PNISKIQSENDEKK
+537 PKISAIQSKNDENK

-557 AIQVKVFAN
+557 AIQVEVSAN
-566 STKNSIGTEFAIK
+566 PTINGAGTTFEIK
-579 EYGISDGANSTIKW
+579 KYGISDSANSNIKW
-593 QESNVFEI
+593 QENNVFEI

-633 PKLAEGTAV
+633 PKLAKGTAV

-674 AEDVANDTSNASGI
+674 AEDVANGTSNASGI
-688 VKAEFTFTDKKSNEY
+688 VKAEFTFTDTKSNEY
-703 KFEAGTKEIGNKED
+703 KFEAGTKEIGNKEN
-717 AKIPFNIKAD
+717 AKIEFDVKAD

-739 TLTDAAGNVKTYE
+739 TLTDAAGNVETYK
-752 VTTNNSDMKEID
+752 VTTNNSDMKEIKP
-764 SDSDFSFMIEKDAPH
+764 DSDFSFMIENKAPD
-779 IEPISKEC
+779 IQESSSALT
-787 ISKTSYNFEFSV
+787 SKTSFNFKFSV
-799 TDELENNSPNYSGL
+799 SDVTSTSYSGL
-813 AFVKVYAN
+813 AFVNVYAN
-821 DVEVFSEDYQSP
+821 DVLVFSEDYQ
-833 SSTDERPLPKKKYS
+833 KKAMKESKDYS
-847 LHAVAKSSQDGE
+847 LLTVAQSDDDTA
-859 KSYTVNDMPLKDN
+859 YTVNGVKL
-872 EDNDKW
+872 EDKW
-878 NNGKIKYRV
+878 NDGVIKYIV
-887 EACDNSGNYSD
+887 EACDNAGNYSIHK
-898 FTSEEYS
+898 SEEYS
-905 FDQTSP
+905 FDQTAP
-911 IITKFEIGSNNA
+911 IITGFKIGDNSA
-923 DKIEAHE
+923 DKIEMHDT
-930 SYGFYFKKATKVTI
+930 YGFYFKEKATVEISAEDTPNTEHKERI
-944 TADDIINS
+944 
-952 DNREAVAS
+952 AS
-960 GVASITAYLED
+960 GVAS
-971 VDGSKYIVPENGA
+971 
-984 EIEKLTEDKDFE
+984 
-996 AVTVDKDNS
+996 VTVYLQDINGKKYSVSKSGAQIEELAENAEPS
-1005 ISFVIPANFKGQIYA
+1005 PVSTSGKISLVIPANFKGQIYA
-1020 YATDNV
+1020 YATDAV
-1026 GNSPKSCEYFLDKT
+1026 GNSPKSCKYFLD
-1040 DKDNDGY
+1040 DKDTDNDGY

-1057 ADKHTEESS
+1057 EEKHIESS
-1066 IDFTM
+1066 DISFTM
-1071 PKTNTT
+1071 PKTDKT
-1077 QNTKFAGYSQKEGK
+1077 QNTCFAGYSQDGL
-1091 LDAVTDYAEYL
+1091 LDSVEDYKAYL
-1102 KTASSSNVP
+1102 DNSSSKNVP
-1111 LYNNDFK
+1111 LYAADFN
-1118 ANITFKDSYSGINT
+1118 AAVSVKDLYSGINT
-1132 IKLTVFEG
+1132 VKLTVIEG
-1140 SKSVVKTVKFDN
+1140 DNKTVKSLKVDKYGN
-1152 AGKNISKDDVTYKI
+1152 VSGDDITYDVKT
-1166 NKKDSNLVTDVVVSD
+1166 KDSNLVTELEISD
-1181 FAVEGNYNDMVLV
+1181 FAVQGNYNDMVFV
-1194 AELKDNAGNISY
+1194 AELIDNSGNVSY
-1206 DYFAFGIDKT
+1206 DYYAFGIDKT
-1216 APQISV
+1216 APQITV

-1235 AAFFNANRTAT
+1235 GAFFNANRTAT
-1246 VTVKERNFNTE
+1246 VIVKERNFNTE
-1257 NVEWTIRN
+1257 NIEWTIRN
-1265 AEGTAPSHSAPKFTQ
+1265 AEGTAPTHSAPKFTQ

-1293 VTYSN
+1293 VTYRN
-1298 DGVYS
+1298 DGIYS

-1316 QTIDYGNS
+1316 QAIDYGNS

-1448 KPVISGVENG
+1448 KPVIGGVENG

-1478 VKVTLLR
+1478 VNVTLLR

-1553 GSVYSLGA
+1553 GSVYSLGT

-1584 NPDRLVKGGL
+1584 NPDRLVEGNL

-1786 DFDIDSIDFNRA
+1786 DFDVDSIDFNRA

-1805 FVRWYANKIVFW
+1805 FVRWFANKIVFG
-1817 CSIAAIAVIGG
+1817 CSIAAIIAVGG
-1828 GFAFFIA
+1828 GLAFFIA
-1835 TKRRKK
+1835 IRKRRK
-1841 DEAETEEI
+1841 DEAITEEI
-1849 KKNARGQKD
+1849 KKKARGSKD

>member
-1 MKLYDRESNME
+1 
-12 EIIMVIKNKFSKKMI
+12 MVTKKKFSKKII
-27 AIILAVVL
+27 AILLSILMVVSCVPTGF
-35 IVGTLPVG
+35 IIS
-43 LASAFAAQ
+43 ASANESD
-51 PECLAVNV
+51 ECIALNV
-59 NNKKVYFFGA
+59 KNKKVYFYGVDSV
-69 EALEADKSKAT
+69 EAK
-80 VIHYT
+80 
-85 TSAQSDLTIYVDGK
+85 DLTVKYTGGKEIFDDVYVDGASLK
-99 SEVDTTG
+99 DLSPFETDSYSITFSE
-106 VTVDS
+106 
-111 LAKTIDFGDWLANQ
+111 DWLDEQ
-125 DDWIAVQLDDT
+125 SGWIAVRCTDT
-136 KTVPSTEPNVD
+136 VTVPATEPNVD
-147 VDEVAPE
+147 VDETAPA
-154 ITGISGNPS
+154 IDDVTGNPS
-163 EWTNKDVTLTVEAKD
+163 AWTKD
-178 NKGGTGVVAYGINQE
+178 NAELSIVSSDEGTGVYSYSKDRKNWQTSADFTISENNTYSFYAKDKSGNMSEKYDVTVNKIDKIAPTISSVSLDPDSWTNNSVVFKVNASDTDSGLAEKAYKIDDDEWQQSNEFTVSDSNEHTFSVRDSADNIAKTSQKADKHDVVKPVISDVE
-193 DGIKWQLEAEFNI
+193 IKWGLVPIGRNKFTSSEIDYN
-206 TANGTY
+206 
-212 TFYVKDAVGNV
+212 FYVKASD
-223 SEVTEN
+223 
-229 STTEV
+229 
-234 EYIDKTDPSIQVS
+234 DK
-247 YDPETWT
+247 
-254 NNTVTVTVTAIDNES
+254 S
-269 GIPETGAYSL
+269 GVAKYSN
-279 DSETNWQD
+279 DGKNWQD
-287 DNKFTISDNAEHTVY
+287 ENKFTLKGAGNYTFY
-302 VKDNAGNIGS
+302 VKDNAGNVS
-312 GTFTAEY
+312 DVYAFTLGKDEAA
-319 DNVVPTVTG
+319 PT
-328 VKLQVH
+328 
-334 VIGSKWRDLEI
+334 I
-345 NKDHTSKF
+345 NSITPDITTPTSKE
-353 AKYRII
+353 I
-359 IKATDDKNGS
+359 T
-369 GIIGYYVSEKN
+369 
-380 IDEYI
+380 
-385 LNKDFDKISENTTY
+385 
-399 YETSTISVKAGSHLY
+399 
-414 VYAKDYAGNISTN
+414 
-427 GYEVSLRE
+427 
-435 DSTPPEVSYKL
+435 
-446 SNSSQTAKPITV
+446 ITV
-458 TVLATDA
+458 
-465 SGIDSYFI
+465 
-473 DDSDKLDIDAVVN
+473 DAVDNEGGAGLAN
-486 KKGKYNWNDK
+486 KAYKIDNDK
-496 ELDKN
+496 WQESNQFKI
-501 TFSLNDSKK
+501 NDCDEHTIYVRDFANPENIAEKK
-510 HYLYVIDGTGAN
+510 FR
-522 YSVTE
+522 
-527 VQATNFNDGA
+527 ATNFNDGL
-537 PNISKIQSENDEKK
+537 PKISAIQSKNDENK

-557 AIQVKVFAN
+557 AIQVEVSAN
-566 STKNSIGTEFAIK
+566 PTINGAGTTFEIK
-579 EYGISDGANSTIKW
+579 KYGISDSANSNIKW
-593 QESNVFEI
+593 QENNVFEI

-633 PKLAEGTAV
+633 PKLAKGTAV

-674 AEDVANDTSNASGI
+674 AEDVANGTSNASGI
-688 VKAEFTFTDKKSNEY
+688 VKAEFTFTDTKSNEY
-703 KFEAGTKEIGNKED
+703 KFEAGTKEIGNKEN
-717 AKIPFNIKAD
+717 AKIEFDVKAD

-739 TLTDAAGNVKTYE
+739 TLTDAAGNVETYK
-752 VTTNNSDMKEID
+752 VTTNNSDMKEIKP
-764 SDSDFSFMIEKDAPH
+764 DSDFSFMIENKAPD
-779 IEPISKEC
+779 IQESSSALT
-787 ISKTSYNFEFSV
+787 SKTSFNFKFSV
-799 TDELENNSPNYSGL
+799 SDVTSTSYSGL
-813 AFVKVYAN
+813 AFVNVYAN
-821 DVEVFSEDYQSP
+821 DVLVFSEDYQ
-833 SSTDERPLPKKKYS
+833 KKAMKESKDYS
-847 LHAVAKSSQDGE
+847 LLTVAQSDDDTA
-859 KSYTVNDMPLKDN
+859 YTVNGVKL
-872 EDNDKW
+872 EDKW
-878 NNGKIKYRV
+878 NDGVIKYIV
-887 EACDNSGNYSD
+887 EACDNAGNYSIHK
-898 FTSEEYS
+898 SEEYS
-905 FDQTSP
+905 FDQTAP
-911 IITKFEIGSNNA
+911 IITGFKIGDNSA
-923 DKIEAHE
+923 DKIEMHDT
-930 SYGFYFKKATKVTI
+930 YGFYFKEKATVEISAEDTPNTEHKERI
-944 TADDIINS
+944 
-952 DNREAVAS
+952 AS
-960 GVASITAYLED
+960 GVAS
-971 VDGSKYIVPENGA
+971 
-984 EIEKLTEDKDFE
+984 
-996 AVTVDKDNS
+996 VTVYLQDINGKKYSVSKSGAQIEELAENAEPS
-1005 ISFVIPANFKGQIYA
+1005 PVSTSGKISLVIPANFKGQIYA
-1020 YATDNV
+1020 YATDAV
-1026 GNSPKSCEYFLDKT
+1026 GNSPKSCKYFLD
-1040 DKDNDGY
+1040 DKDTDNDGY

-1057 ADKHTEESS
+1057 EEKHIESS
-1066 IDFTM
+1066 DISFTM
-1071 PKTNTT
+1071 PKTDKT
-1077 QNTKFAGYSQKEGK
+1077 QNTCFAGYSQDGL
-1091 LDAVTDYAEYL
+1091 LDSVEDYKAYL
-1102 KTASSSNVP
+1102 DNSSSKNVP
-1111 LYNNDFK
+1111 LYAADFN
-1118 ANITFKDSYSGINT
+1118 AAVSVKDLYSGINT
-1132 IKLTVFEG
+1132 VKLTVIEG
-1140 SKSVVKTVKFDN
+1140 DNKTVKSLKVDKYGN
-1152 AGKNISKDDVTYKI
+1152 VSGDDITYDVKT
-1166 NKKDSNLVTDVVVSD
+1166 KDSNLVTELEISD
-1181 FAVEGNYNDMVLV
+1181 FAVQGNYNDMVFV
-1194 AELKDNAGNISY
+1194 AELIDNSGNVSY
-1206 DYFAFGIDKT
+1206 DYYAFGIDKT
-1216 APQISV
+1216 APQITV

-1235 AAFFNANRTAT
+1235 GAFFNANRTAT
-1246 VTVKERNFNTE
+1246 VIVKERNFNTE
-1257 NVEWTIRN
+1257 NIEWTIRN
-1265 AEGTAPSHSAPKFTQ
+1265 AEGTAPTHSAPKFTQ

-1293 VTYSN
+1293 VTYRN
-1298 DGVYS
+1298 DGIYS

-1316 QTIDYGNS
+1316 QAIDYGNS

-1448 KPVISGVENG
+1448 KPVIGGVENG

-1485 TRKDEINKDV
+1485 TRKDEIDKDV

-1553 GSVYSLGA
+1553 GSVYSLGT

-1584 NPDRLVKGGL
+1584 NPDRLVEGSL

-1786 DFDIDSIDFNRA
+1786 DFDVDSIDFNRV

-1805 FVRWYANKIVFW
+1805 FVRWFANKIVFG
-1817 CSIAAIAVIGG
+1817 CSIAAIIAVGG
-1828 GFAFFIA
+1828 GLAFFIA
-1835 TKRRKK
+1835 IRKRRK
-1841 DEAETEEI
+1841 DEAITEEI
-1849 KKNARGQKD
+1849 KKKARGSKD

>member
-1 MKLYDRESNME
+1 
-12 EIIMVIKNKFSKKMI
+12 MVINNKLSKKMI

-35 IVGTLPVG
+35 VVSTFPVG
-43 LASAFAAQ
+43 FASAFAAQ

-59 NNKKVYFFGA
+59 NSKKVYFYGA
-69 EALEADKSKAT
+69 KALEVNEDNSVSFTTDVVEEEQTTAT
-80 VIHYT
+80 VYVGGTEIVDSQITAT
-85 TSAQSDLTIYVDGK
+85 TNSVSFGSWLDFQSDWV
-99 SEVDTTG
+99 
-106 VTVDS
+106 
-111 LAKTIDFGDWLANQ
+111 
-125 DDWIAVQLDDT
+125 AV
-136 KTVPSTEPNVD
+136 KCVSTAQIPTDEPNVD
-147 VDEVAPE
+147 VDETAPE
-154 ITGISGNPS
+154 ITGVLGNPS
-163 EWTNKDVTLTVEAKD
+163 EWTKNDVTLTVEAKD
-178 NKGGTGVVAYGINQE
+178 NKGGTGVVAYGINE
-193 DGIKWQLEAEFNI
+193 EEGIKWQSQADFNI

-212 TFYVKDAVGNV
+212 TFYAKDAVGNI
-223 SEVTEN
+223 SEINET

-234 EYIDKTDPSIQVS
+234 KYIDKTEPSVNVS
-247 YDPETWT
+247 YDPKTWT
-254 NNTVTVTVTAIDNES
+254 NKAITVTVNATDNES
-269 GIPETGAYSL
+269 GIRKTGAYNL

-302 VKDNAGNIGS
+302 VKDNAGNIGQFD
-312 GTFTAEY
+312 FTANQY
-319 DNVVPTVTG
+319 DDVAPTIQNI
-328 VKLQVH
+328 KLQ
-334 VIGSKWRDLEI
+334 GSALGAIWRDLDSS
-345 NKDHTSKF
+345 KDHTSKY

-359 IKATDDKNGS
+359 IEATDKKDNVNGS
-369 GIIGYYVSEKN
+369 GVTGYYVSEKN

-385 LNKDFDKISENTTY
+385 LNKDFDKISENATY

-414 VYAKDYAGNISTN
+414 VYAKDNVGNISTN

-435 DSTPPEVSYKL
+435 DSTPPEVSYEL
-446 SNSSQTAKPITV
+446 SDLSQTSKEITV
-458 TVLATDA
+458 TVSATDA

-486 KKGKYNWNDK
+486 KKGKYTWNDK

-501 TFSLNDSKK
+501 TFTLNDSKV

-527 VQATNFNDGA
+527 VQATNFNDGT
-537 PNISKIQSENDEKK
+537 PEISVIQSENDKNK

-557 AIQVKVFAN
+557 AIEVKVSAN
-566 STKNSIGTEFAIK
+566 STENSAGTKFEIK
-579 EYGISDGANSTIKW
+579 KYGISDGTNSNIKW

-615 DKISKSSI
+615 DKISESSI

-633 PKLAEGTAV
+633 PKLVEGTAV

-659 TFGRFFNKTLVITVD
+659 TFGRFFNETLVITVD

-703 KFEAGTKEIGNKED
+703 KFEAGTKEIGNKEN

-739 TLTDAAGNVKTYE
+739 TLTDAAGNVETYK

-779 IEPISKEC
+779 IEPISEEC
-787 ISKTSYNFEFSV
+787 ISKTSYNFKFSV
-799 TDELENNSPNYSGL
+799 TDKFENSSSNYSGL

-821 DVEVFSEDYQSP
+821 DVEVFSEDYQGKSQIE
-833 SSTDERPLPKKKYS
+833 ERPLPNKTYS
-847 LHAVAKSSQDGE
+847 LRAVAQSDDDTAA
-859 KSYTVNDMPLKDN
+859 YTVNGVKL
-872 EDNDKW
+872 EDKW
-878 NNGKIKYRV
+878 NDGVIKYIV
-887 EACDNSGNYSD
+887 EACDNAGNYSIHK
-898 FTSEEYS
+898 SEEYS
-905 FDQTSP
+905 FDQTAP

-930 SYGFYFKKATKVTI
+930 SYGFYFKEATKVTI

-1026 GNSPKSCEYFLDKT
+1026 GNSPKSCEYFLDNT

-1057 ADKHTEESS
+1057 ADKHIEESS

-1071 PKTNTT
+1071 PSTSST
-1077 QNTKFAGYSQKEGK
+1077 QNTKFAGFSQEEGTP
-1091 LDAVTDYAEYL
+1091 DSVADYEEYL
-1102 KTASSSNVP
+1102 KSKSSSNVP

-1118 ANITFKDSYSGINT
+1118 ANIAFSDSYSGINT
-1132 IKLTVFEG
+1132 IKLTVIEG
-1140 SKSVVKTVKFDN
+1140 DNSVVKTVKFDN
-1152 AGKNISKDDVTYKI
+1152 DGNNISEDNVAYEI
-1166 NKKDSNLVTDVVVSD
+1166 VKKDSNLVTDVVVSD

-1194 AELKDNAGNISY
+1194 AELTDNAGNISY

-1222 SYDNNNADTKSGS
+1222 SYDNNNADTKSGGG
-1235 AAFFNANRTAT
+1235 AFFNANRTAT
-1246 VTVKERNFNTE
+1246 ITVKERNFNTE
-1257 NVEWTIRN
+1257 NIEWTIRN
-1265 AEGTAPSHSAPKFTQ
+1265 AEGTAPTHSAPKFTH

-1298 DGVYS
+1298 DGIYS

-1316 QTIDYGNS
+1316 QAIDYGNS

-1448 KPVISGVENG
+1448 KPVIGGVENG

-1485 TRKDEINKDV
+1485 TRKDEIDKDV

-1509 SFAATEDTFKKIQ
+1509 SFEATEDTFKKIQ

-1529 LSVQITDKAENT
+1529 LNVQITDKAENT

-1553 GSVYSLGA
+1553 GSVYSLGT

-1584 NPDRLVKGGL
+1584 NPDRLVDGNL
-1594 DVVVTRD
+1594 DVVVTCD

-1690 VSGLDKKIVNAD
+1690 VSGLDKKIVNAN

-1731 DHIRSTDKGS
+1731 DHIRSTDNGS

-1786 DFDIDSIDFNRA
+1786 DFDVDSIDFNRA

-1805 FVRWYANKIVFW
+1805 FVRWFANKIVFG
-1817 CSIAAIAVIGG
+1817 CSIAAIIAVGG
-1828 GFAFFIA
+1828 GLAFFIA
-1835 TKRRKK
+1835 IRKRRK
-1841 DEAETEEI
+1841 DEAITEEI
-1849 KKNARGQKD
+1849 KKKARGSKD

>member
-1 MKLYDRESNME
+1 
-12 EIIMVIKNKFSKKMI
+12 MVINNKLSKKMI

-35 IVGTLPVG
+35 VVSTFPVG
-43 LASAFAAQ
+43 FASAFAAQ

-59 NNKKVYFFGA
+59 NSKKVYFYGA
-69 EALEADKSKAT
+69 KALEVNEDNSVSFTTDVVEEEQTTAT
-80 VIHYT
+80 VYVGGTEIVDSQITAT
-85 TSAQSDLTIYVDGK
+85 TNSVSFGSWLDFQSDWV
-99 SEVDTTG
+99 
-106 VTVDS
+106 
-111 LAKTIDFGDWLANQ
+111 
-125 DDWIAVQLDDT
+125 AV
-136 KTVPSTEPNVD
+136 KCVSTAQIPTDEPNVD
-147 VDEVAPE
+147 VDETAPE
-154 ITGISGNPS
+154 ITGVLGNPS
-163 EWTNKDVTLTVEAKD
+163 EWTKNDVTLTVEAKD

-193 DGIKWQLEAEFNI
+193 DGIKWQSEAKFNI

-247 YDPETWT
+247 YDPKTWT

-287 DNKFTISDNAEHTVY
+287 DNKFTISDNAKHTVY

-312 GTFTAEY
+312 RKFTAEY
-319 DNVVPTVTG
+319 DNIAPTITDIKVTRTNIFGTKEYKKDDFTSPLLNYDFQIIAEDDKSGVAFYSVDGKNWDTNATLSLKGGQNKYTFYVKDAAGNVSEVYIFSLKSDTTAPTVSIKQDKTEKTNQTITFTVEAQDSESG
-328 VKLQVH
+328 LA
-334 VIGSKWRDLEI
+334 
-345 NKDHTSKF
+345 NKPYKFDNNNWTSKN
-353 AKYRII
+353 AIQI
-359 IKATDDKNGS
+359 TDDA
-369 GIIGYYVSEKN
+369 V
-380 IDEYI
+380 
-385 LNKDFDKISENTTY
+385 
-399 YETSTISVKAGSHLY
+399 H
-414 VYAKDYAGNISTN
+414 
-427 GYEVSLRE
+427 
-435 DSTPPEVSYKL
+435 
-446 SNSSQTAKPITV
+446 TV
-458 TVLATDA
+458 TVRDREDNETTVNFQAANFCSEKQKPVITGYTLNNENWTNESVELSLTAEGNTNASKTTFDVVEYCMDGEWTKENKFTISDA
-465 SGIDSYFI
+465 KDHVF
-473 DDSDKLDIDAVVN
+473 KV
-486 KKGKYNWNDK
+486 
-496 ELDKN
+496 KN
-501 TFSLNDSKK
+501 EA
-510 HYLYVIDGTGAN
+510 GTESEEIT
-522 YSVTE
+522 YSV
-527 VQATNFNDGA
+527 A
-537 PNISKIQSENDEKK
+537 
-551 TKWMNS
+551 
-557 AIQVKVFAN
+557 
-566 STKNSIGTEFAIK
+566 
-579 EYGISDGANSTIKW
+579 
-593 QESNVFEI
+593 
-601 TDCKAHYFYVMDCT
+601 
-615 DKISKSSI
+615 
-623 YTADNFDNNV
+623 NFDAKAPQLSTNEDDKDYK
-633 PKLAEGTAV
+633 PI

-647 NEGKI
+647 NDGKI
-652 AAILNKL
+652 AAILNRL

-688 VKAEFTFTDKKSNEY
+688 VKAEFTFTDTKSNEY
-703 KFEAGTKEIGNKED
+703 KFESGTKEIGNKED

-739 TLTDAAGNVKTYE
+739 TLTDAAGNVETYK
-752 VTTNNSDMKEID
+752 VTTNNSDMKEIKP
-764 SDSDFSFMIEKDAPH
+764 DSDFSFMIENKAPDIH
-779 IEPISKEC
+779 ESSSALT
-787 ISKTSYNFEFSV
+787 SKTSFNFEFSV
-799 TDELENNSPNYSGL
+799 SDVTSTSYSGL
-813 AFVKVYAN
+813 AFVNVYAN
-821 DVEVFSEDYQSP
+821 DVLVFSEDYQ
-833 SSTDERPLPKKKYS
+833 KKAIKESKDYS
-847 LHAVAKSSQDGE
+847 LLTVAQSDDDTA
-859 KSYTVNDMPLKDN
+859 YTVNGVKL
-872 EDNDKW
+872 EDKW
-878 NNGKIKYRV
+878 NDGVIKYTV
-887 EACDNSGNYSD
+887 EACDNAGNYSIHK
-898 FTSEEYS
+898 SEEYS
-905 FDQTSP
+905 FDQTAP
-911 IITKFEIGSNNA
+911 IITGFKIGDNSA
-923 DKIEAHE
+923 DKIEVHDT
-930 SYGFYFKKATKVTI
+930 YGFYFKEKATVEISAEDTLNTEHKERI
-944 TADDIINS
+944 
-952 DNREAVAS
+952 AS
-960 GVASITAYLED
+960 GVAS
-971 VDGSKYIVPENGA
+971 
-984 EIEKLTEDKDFE
+984 
-996 AVTVDKDNS
+996 VTVYLQDINGKKYSVSKSGAQIEELAENAEPS
-1005 ISFVIPANFKGQIYA
+1005 PVSTSGKISLVIPANFKGQIYA
-1020 YATDNV
+1020 YATDAV
-1026 GNSPKSCEYFLDKT
+1026 GNSPKSCKYFLD
-1040 DKDNDGY
+1040 DKDTDNDGY

-1057 ADKHTEESS
+1057 EEKHIESS
-1066 IDFTM
+1066 DISFTM
-1071 PKTNTT
+1071 PKTDKT
-1077 QNTKFAGYSQKEGK
+1077 QNTSFAGYSQDGL
-1091 LDAVTDYAEYL
+1091 LDSVEDYKAYL
-1102 KTASSSNVP
+1102 DNSSSKNVP
-1111 LYNNDFK
+1111 LYAADFN
-1118 ANITFKDSYSGINT
+1118 AAVSVKDLYSGINT
-1132 IKLTVFEG
+1132 VKLTVIEG
-1140 SKSVVKTVKFDN
+1140 DNKTVKSLKVD
-1152 AGKNISKDDVTYKI
+1152 KNGNVSGDDITYDVKT
-1166 NKKDSNLVTDVVVSD
+1166 KDSNLVTELEISD
-1181 FAVEGNYNDMVLV
+1181 FAVQGNYNDMVFV
-1194 AELKDNAGNISY
+1194 AELIDNSGNVSY
-1206 DYFAFGIDKT
+1206 DYYAFGIDKT
-1216 APQISV
+1216 APQITV
-1222 SYDNNNADTKSGS
+1222 SYDNNNADTKSGNG
-1235 AAFFNANRTAT
+1235 AFFNANRTAT

-1316 QTIDYGNS
+1316 QAIDYGNS

-1331 VDKTLPVINV
+1331 VDKTMPVINV

-1448 KPVISGVENG
+1448 KPVIGGVENG

-1485 TRKDEINKDV
+1485 TRKDEIDKDV

-1509 SFAATEDTFKKIQ
+1509 SFEATEDTFKKIQ

-1529 LSVQITDKAENT
+1529 LNVQITDKAENT

-1553 GSVYSLGA
+1553 GSVYSLGT

-1584 NPDRLVKGGL
+1584 NPDRLVEGNL

-1690 VSGLDKKIVNAD
+1690 VSGLDKKIVNAN

-1731 DHIRSTDKGS
+1731 DHIRSTDNGS

-1786 DFDIDSIDFNRA
+1786 DFDVDSIDFNRA

-1805 FVRWYANKIVFW
+1805 FVRWFANKIVFG
-1817 CSIAAIAVIGG
+1817 CSIAAIIAVGG
-1828 GFAFFIA
+1828 GLAFFIA
-1835 TKRRKK
+1835 IRKRRK
-1841 DEAETEEI
+1841 DEAITEEI
-1849 KKNARGQKD
+1849 KKKARGSKD

>member
-1 MKLYDRESNME
+1 
-12 EIIMVIKNKFSKKMI
+12 MVIKNKLSKKMI
-27 AIILAVVL
+27 AIILALVLVVS
-35 IVGTLPVG
+35 TFPVG
-43 LASAFAAQ
+43 FALDFAAQ

-59 NNKKVYFFGA
+59 NSKKVYFYGA
-69 EALEADKSKAT
+69 KTLEVNEDDSVSFTTDVVEEEQTAAT
-80 VIHYT
+80 VYVGGTEANDSQIMAT
-85 TSAQSDLTIYVDGK
+85 TNYVSFGNWLDFQSDWV
-99 SEVDTTG
+99 
-106 VTVDS
+106 
-111 LAKTIDFGDWLANQ
+111 
-125 DDWIAVQLDDT
+125 AVKCVSNAQIPTD
-136 KTVPSTEPNVD
+136 EPNVN
-147 VDEVAPE
+147 VDETAPE
-154 ITGISGNPS
+154 ITGVLGNPS
-163 EWTNKDVTLTVEAKD
+163 EWTKNDVTLTVEAKD

-193 DGIKWQLEAEFNI
+193 DGIKWQSEAKFNI
-206 TANGTY
+206 TENGTY
-212 TFYVKDAVGNV
+212 TFYVKDAVGNISEKYEIKVEKIDKIDPIISSV
-223 SEVTEN
+223 SVAPDSWTNQEVTL
-229 STTEV
+229 
-234 EYIDKTDPSIQVS
+234 I
-247 YDPETWT
+247 
-254 NNTVTVTVTAIDNES
+254 VTASDLDSGLAENAYKIDDGEWQSDNEFKVNDSVEHTFSVRDSAGNIAKTSQKADKHDVVKPVISDVEIKWGLVPIGRNKFTSSKIDYNFYVKASDDKS
-269 GIPETGAYSL
+269 GVAKYSN
-279 DSETNWQD
+279 DGKNWQD
-287 DNKFTISDNAEHTVY
+287 ENKFTLKGAGNYTFY
-302 VKDNAGNIGS
+302 VKDNAGNVS
-312 GTFTAEY
+312 DVYAFTLGKDEAA
-319 DNVVPTVTG
+319 PTINSITPDVTTP
-328 VKLQVH
+328 
-334 VIGSKWRDLEI
+334 
-345 NKDHTSKF
+345 TSKE
-353 AKYRII
+353 I
-359 IKATDDKNGS
+359 T
-369 GIIGYYVSEKN
+369 
-380 IDEYI
+380 
-385 LNKDFDKISENTTY
+385 
-399 YETSTISVKAGSHLY
+399 
-414 VYAKDYAGNISTN
+414 
-427 GYEVSLRE
+427 
-435 DSTPPEVSYKL
+435 
-446 SNSSQTAKPITV
+446 ITV
-458 TVLATDA
+458 
-465 SGIDSYFI
+465 
-473 DDSDKLDIDAVVN
+473 DAVDNEGGAGLAN
-486 KKGKYNWNDK
+486 KAYKIDNDK
-496 ELDKN
+496 WQESNQFKI
-501 TFSLNDSKK
+501 NDCDEHTIYVRDSANPENIAEKK
-510 HYLYVIDGTGAN
+510 FR
-522 YSVTE
+522 
-527 VQATNFNDGA
+527 ATNFNDGA
-537 PNISKIQSENDEKK
+537 PKISAIQSKNDENK

-557 AIQVKVFAN
+557 AIQVEVSAN
-566 STKNSIGTEFAIK
+566 PTINGAGTTFEIK
-579 EYGISDGANSTIKW
+579 KYGISDSANSNIKW

-615 DKISKSSI
+615 DKISESSI

-633 PKLAEGTAV
+633 PKLAKGTAV

-652 AAILNKL
+652 AAIVNKL

-688 VKAEFTFTDKKSNEY
+688 VKAEFTFTDTKSNEY
-703 KFEAGTKEIGNKED
+703 KFKAGTKEIGNKED
-717 AKIPFNIKAD
+717 AKIPFSIKAD

-739 TLTDAAGNVKTYE
+739 TLTDAAGNVETYK
-752 VTTNNSDMKEID
+752 VTTNNSDMKEIKP
-764 SDSDFSFMIEKDAPH
+764 DSDFSFMIEKDAPH
-779 IEPISKEC
+779 IKPKSTEC

-799 TDELENNSPNYSGL
+799 TDEFSNSNYSGL

-821 DVEVFSEDYQSP
+821 DVEVFSEDYQSK
-833 SSTDERPLPKKKYS
+833 SSTDKRPLPDKTYS
-847 LHAVAKSSQDGE
+847 LHAVAKSSQDDE
-859 KSYTVNDMPLKDN
+859 TSYTVNGMPLKDK
-872 EDNDKW
+872 EGNDKW
-878 NNGKIKYRV
+878 NNGKITYRV
-887 EACDNSGNYSD
+887 ETCDNSGNYSD
-898 FTSEEYS
+898 FTSKEYS

-923 DKIEAHE
+923 KKIEAHE
-930 SYGFYFKKATKVTI
+930 SYGFYFKEATKVTI

-984 EIEKLTEDKDFE
+984 EIEKLTEDNDFE
-996 AVTVDKDNS
+996 SVTVDKDNS

-1047 VNPDGSIVEN
+1047 ANPDGSIVEN
-1057 ADKHTEESS
+1057 ADKHIEKSS
-1066 IDFTM
+1066 IKFTM
-1071 PKTNTT
+1071 PSTSST
-1077 QNTKFAGYSQKEGK
+1077 QNTNFAGFSQEEGT
-1091 LDAVTDYAEYL
+1091 LDSVADYEEYL
-1102 KTASSSNVP
+1102 KSKSSSNVP

-1118 ANITFKDSYSGINT
+1118 ANIAFSDSYSGINT
-1132 IKLTVFEG
+1132 IKLTVIEG
-1140 SKSVVKTVKFDN
+1140 DNSVAKTVKFDN
-1152 AGKNISKDDVTYKI
+1152 DGNNISEDNVAYEI
-1166 NKKDSNLVTDVVVSD
+1166 VKKDSNLVTDVVVSD
-1181 FAVEGNYNDMVLV
+1181 FTVEGNYNDMVLV
-1194 AELKDNAGNISY
+1194 AELKDNAGNVSY

-1235 AAFFNANRTAT
+1235 SAFFNANRTAT
-1246 VTVKERNFNTE
+1246 ITVKERNFNTE
-1257 NVEWTIRN
+1257 NIEWTIRN
-1265 AEGTAPSHSAPKFTQ
+1265 AEGTAPTHSAPKFTQ

-1298 DGVYS
+1298 DGIYS

-1316 QTIDYGNS
+1316 QSIDYGNS

-1331 VDKTLPVINV
+1331 VDKTMPVISV

-1369 DVNRVTITGTA
+1369 DVSRVTITGTA

-1448 KPVISGVENG
+1448 KPVIGGVENG

-1553 GSVYSLGA
+1553 GSVYSLGT

-1584 NPDRLVKGGL
+1584 NPDRLVEGNL

-1690 VSGLDKKIVNAD
+1690 VSGLDKKIVNAN

-1786 DFDIDSIDFNRA
+1786 DFDVDSIDFNRA

-1805 FVRWYANKIVFW
+1805 FVRWFANKIVFG
-1817 CSIAAIAVIGG
+1817 CSIAAIIAVGG
-1828 GFAFFIA
+1828 GLAFFIA
-1835 TKRRKK
+1835 IRKRRK
-1841 DEAETEEI
+1841 DEAITEEI
-1849 KKNARGQKD
+1849 KKKARGSKD

>member
-1 MKLYDRESNME
+1 
-12 EIIMVIKNKFSKKMI
+12 MVIKNKLSKKMI

-35 IVGTLPVG
+35 VVSIFPVG
-43 LASAFAAQ
+43 FASAFAAQ

-59 NNKKVYFFGA
+59 NSKKVYFYGA
-69 EALEADKSKAT
+69 KALEVNEDNSVSFTTDVVEEEQTTAT
-80 VIHYT
+80 V
-85 TSAQSDLTIYVDGK
+85 YVGGT
-99 SEVDTTG
+99 EI
-106 VTVDS
+106 VDS
-111 LAKTIDFGDWLANQ
+111 QITATINSVSFGSWLESQNDWV
-125 DDWIAVQLDDT
+125 AV
-136 KTVPSTEPNVD
+136 KCVSTAQIPTDEPNVD
-147 VDEVAPE
+147 VDETAPE
-154 ITGISGNPS
+154 ITGVLGNPS
-163 EWTNKDVTLTVEAKD
+163 EWTKNDVTLTIEAKD

-193 DGIKWQLEAEFNI
+193 DGIKWQSEAKFNV

-247 YDPETWT
+247 YDPKTWT

-287 DNKFTISDNAEHTVY
+287 DNKFTISDNAKHTVY

-312 GTFTAEY
+312 RKFTAEY
-319 DNVVPTVTG
+319 DNIAPTITDIKVTRTNIFGTKEYKKDDFTSPLLNYDFQIIAEDDKSGVAFYSVDGKNWDTNATLSLKGGQNKYTFYVKDAAGNVSEVYIFSLKSDTTAPTVSIKQDKTEKTNQTITFTVEAQDSESG
-328 VKLQVH
+328 LA
-334 VIGSKWRDLEI
+334 
-345 NKDHTSKF
+345 NKPYKFDNNNWTSKN
-353 AKYRII
+353 AIQI
-359 IKATDDKNGS
+359 TDDA
-369 GIIGYYVSEKN
+369 V
-380 IDEYI
+380 
-385 LNKDFDKISENTTY
+385 
-399 YETSTISVKAGSHLY
+399 H
-414 VYAKDYAGNISTN
+414 
-427 GYEVSLRE
+427 
-435 DSTPPEVSYKL
+435 
-446 SNSSQTAKPITV
+446 TV
-458 TVLATDA
+458 TVRDREDNETTVNFQAANFCSEKQKPVITGYTLNNENWTNESVELSLTAEGNTNASKTTFDVVEYCMDGEWTKENKFTISDA
-465 SGIDSYFI
+465 KDHVF
-473 DDSDKLDIDAVVN
+473 KV
-486 KKGKYNWNDK
+486 
-496 ELDKN
+496 KN
-501 TFSLNDSKK
+501 EA
-510 HYLYVIDGTGAN
+510 GTESEEIT
-522 YSVTE
+522 YSV
-527 VQATNFNDGA
+527 A
-537 PNISKIQSENDEKK
+537 
-551 TKWMNS
+551 
-557 AIQVKVFAN
+557 
-566 STKNSIGTEFAIK
+566 
-579 EYGISDGANSTIKW
+579 
-593 QESNVFEI
+593 
-601 TDCKAHYFYVMDCT
+601 
-615 DKISKSSI
+615 
-623 YTADNFDNNV
+623 NFDAKAPQLSTNEDDKDYK
-633 PKLAEGTAV
+633 PI

-647 NEGKI
+647 NDGKI
-652 AAILNKL
+652 AAILNRL

-674 AEDVANDTSNASGI
+674 AEDVANGTSNASGI
-688 VKAEFTFTDKKSNEY
+688 VSAKFVFKDTVSQSEY
-703 KFEAGTKEIGNKED
+703 TYDAKDVRTIGNKE
-717 AKIPFNIKAD
+717 KAAITFEVGN
-727 DLPDNFKGTASV
+727 LPDNFKGTAFV
-739 TLTDAAGNVKTYE
+739 TLTDAAGNTSKTD
-752 VTTNNSDMKEID
+752 VTTDNSNFGDGR
-764 SDSDFSFMIEKDAPH
+764 SGTADFMLENDHPNIS
-779 IEPISKEC
+779 PISKEC
-787 ISKTSYNFEFSV
+787 ISKTSYNFKFSV
-799 TDELENNSPNYSGL
+799 TDKFSNSNYSGL

-821 DVEVFSEDYQSP
+821 DVEVFSEDYQGNSQIE
-833 SSTDERPLPKKKYS
+833 ERPLPNKTYS
-847 LHAVAKSSQDGE
+847 LLAVAKSSQDGE
-859 KSYTVNDMPLKDN
+859 TSYTVNGKPL
-872 EDNDKW
+872 NDKW
-878 NNGKIKYRV
+878 NNGKITYRV
-887 EACDNSGNYSD
+887 ETCDNSGNYSD
-898 FTSEEYS
+898 FTSKEYS

-930 SYGFYFKKATKVTI
+930 SYGFYFKEATTVKV

-1026 GNSPKSCEYFLDKT
+1026 GNSPKSCEYFLDNT

-1057 ADKHTEESS
+1057 ADKHIEESS

-1071 PKTNTT
+1071 PSTSST
-1077 QNTKFAGYSQKEGK
+1077 QNTKFAGFSQEEGTP
-1091 LDAVTDYAEYL
+1091 DSVADYEEYL
-1102 KTASSSNVP
+1102 KSKSSSNVP

-1118 ANITFKDSYSGINT
+1118 ANIAFSDSYSGINT
-1132 IKLTVFEG
+1132 IKLTVIEG
-1140 SKSVVKTVKFDN
+1140 DNSVVKTVKFDN
-1152 AGKNISKDDVTYKI
+1152 DGNNISEDNVAYEI
-1166 NKKDSNLVTDVVVSD
+1166 VKKDSNLVTDVVVSD

-1194 AELKDNAGNISY
+1194 AELTDNAGNISY

-1235 AAFFNANRTAT
+1235 GAFFNANRTAT

-1280 GSGNRD
+1280 GSSNRD

-1331 VDKTLPVINV
+1331 VDKTMPVISV

-1422 AGNKSNEA
+1422 AGNKSNET

-1469 DFSDINFKD
+1469 NFSDINFKD

-1584 NPDRLVKGGL
+1584 NPDRLVEGNL

-1762 STTSEPVRIVIKDLA
+1762 STTSEPVRIVVKDLA

-1805 FVRWYANKIVFW
+1805 FVRWFANKIVFG
-1817 CSIAAIAVIGG
+1817 CSIAAIIAVGG
-1828 GFAFFIA
+1828 GLAFFIA
-1835 TKRRKK
+1835 IRKRRK
-1841 DEAETEEI
+1841 DEAITEEI
-1849 KKNARGQKD
+1849 KKKARGSKD

>member
-1 MKLYDRESNME
+1 
-12 EIIMVIKNKFSKKMI
+12 MVTKKKFSKKII
-27 AIILAVVL
+27 AILLSILMVVSCVPTGF
-35 IVGTLPVG
+35 IIS
-43 LASAFAAQ
+43 ASANESD
-51 PECLAVNV
+51 ECIALNV
-59 NNKKVYFFGA
+59 KNKKVYFYGVDSV
-69 EALEADKSKAT
+69 EAK
-80 VIHYT
+80 
-85 TSAQSDLTIYVDGK
+85 DLTVKYTGGKEIFDDVYVDGASLK
-99 SEVDTTG
+99 DLSPFETDSYSITFSE
-106 VTVDS
+106 
-111 LAKTIDFGDWLANQ
+111 DWLDEQ
-125 DDWIAVQLDDT
+125 SGWIAVRCTDT
-136 KTVPSTEPNVD
+136 VTVPATEPNVD
-147 VDEVAPE
+147 VDETAPA
-154 ITGISGNPS
+154 IDDVTGNPS
-163 EWTNKDVTLTVEAKD
+163 AWTKD
-178 NKGGTGVVAYGINQE
+178 NAELSIVSSDEGTGVYSYSKDGKNWQTSADFTISENNTYSFYAKDKSGNMSEKYDVTVNKIDKIAPTISSVSLDPDSWTNNSVVFKVNASDTDSGLAEKAYKIDDDEWQQSNEFTVSDSNEHTFSVRDSADNIAKTSQKADKHDVVKPVISDVE
-193 DGIKWQLEAEFNI
+193 IKWGLVPIGRNKFTSSEIDYN
-206 TANGTY
+206 
-212 TFYVKDAVGNV
+212 FYVKASD
-223 SEVTEN
+223 
-229 STTEV
+229 
-234 EYIDKTDPSIQVS
+234 DK
-247 YDPETWT
+247 
-254 NNTVTVTVTAIDNES
+254 S
-269 GIPETGAYSL
+269 GVAKYSN
-279 DSETNWQD
+279 DGKNWQD
-287 DNKFTISDNAEHTVY
+287 ENKFTLKGAGNYTFY
-302 VKDNAGNIGS
+302 VKDNAGNVS
-312 GTFTAEY
+312 DVYAFTLGKDEAA
-319 DNVVPTVTG
+319 PT
-328 VKLQVH
+328 
-334 VIGSKWRDLEI
+334 I
-345 NKDHTSKF
+345 NSITPDITTPTSKE
-353 AKYRII
+353 I
-359 IKATDDKNGS
+359 T
-369 GIIGYYVSEKN
+369 
-380 IDEYI
+380 
-385 LNKDFDKISENTTY
+385 
-399 YETSTISVKAGSHLY
+399 
-414 VYAKDYAGNISTN
+414 
-427 GYEVSLRE
+427 
-435 DSTPPEVSYKL
+435 
-446 SNSSQTAKPITV
+446 ITV
-458 TVLATDA
+458 
-465 SGIDSYFI
+465 
-473 DDSDKLDIDAVVN
+473 DAVDNEGGAGLAN
-486 KKGKYNWNDK
+486 KAYKIDNDK
-496 ELDKN
+496 WQESN
-501 TFSLNDSKK
+501 QFIINDCDEHTIYVRDFANPENIAEKK
-510 HYLYVIDGTGAN
+510 FR
-522 YSVTE
+522 
-527 VQATNFNDGA
+527 ATNFNDGL
-537 PNISKIQSENDEKK
+537 PKISAIQSKNDENK

-557 AIQVKVFAN
+557 AIQVEVSAN
-566 STKNSIGTEFAIK
+566 PTINGAGTTFEIK
-579 EYGISDGANSTIKW
+579 KYGISDSANSNIKW
-593 QESNVFEI
+593 QENNVFEI

-633 PKLAEGTAV
+633 PKLAKGTAV

-674 AEDVANDTSNASGI
+674 AEDVANGTSNASGI
-688 VKAEFTFTDKKSNEY
+688 VKAEFTFTDTKSNEY
-703 KFEAGTKEIGNKED
+703 KFEAGTKEIGNKEN
-717 AKIPFNIKAD
+717 AKIEFDVKAD

-739 TLTDAAGNVKTYE
+739 TLTDAAGNVETYK
-752 VTTNNSDMKEID
+752 VTTNNSDMKEIKP
-764 SDSDFSFMIEKDAPH
+764 DSDFSFMIENKAPD
-779 IEPISKEC
+779 IQESSSALT
-787 ISKTSYNFEFSV
+787 SKTSFNFKFSV
-799 TDELENNSPNYSGL
+799 SDVTSTSYSGL
-813 AFVKVYAN
+813 AFVNVYAN
-821 DVEVFSEDYQSP
+821 DVLVFSEDYQ
-833 SSTDERPLPKKKYS
+833 KKAMKESKDYS
-847 LHAVAKSSQDGE
+847 LLTVAQSDDDTA
-859 KSYTVNDMPLKDN
+859 YTVNGVKL
-872 EDNDKW
+872 EDKW
-878 NNGKIKYRV
+878 DDGVIKYIV
-887 EACDNSGNYSD
+887 EACDNAGNYSIHK
-898 FTSEEYS
+898 SEEYS
-905 FDQTSP
+905 FDQTAP
-911 IITKFEIGSNNA
+911 IITGFKIGDNSA
-923 DKIEAHE
+923 DKIEMHDT
-930 SYGFYFKKATKVTI
+930 YGFYFKEKATVEISAEDTPNTEHKERI
-944 TADDIINS
+944 
-952 DNREAVAS
+952 AS
-960 GVASITAYLED
+960 GVAS
-971 VDGSKYIVPENGA
+971 
-984 EIEKLTEDKDFE
+984 
-996 AVTVDKDNS
+996 VTVYLQDINGKKYSVSKSGAQIEELAENAEPS
-1005 ISFVIPANFKGQIYA
+1005 PVSTSGKISLVIPANFKGQIYA
-1020 YATDNV
+1020 YATDAV
-1026 GNSPKSCEYFLDKT
+1026 GNSPKSCKYFLD
-1040 DKDNDGY
+1040 DKDTDNDGY

-1057 ADKHTEESS
+1057 EEKHIESS
-1066 IDFTM
+1066 DISFTM
-1071 PKTNTT
+1071 PKTDKT
-1077 QNTKFAGYSQKEGK
+1077 QNTCFAGYSQDGL
-1091 LDAVTDYAEYL
+1091 LDSVEDYKAYL
-1102 KTASSSNVP
+1102 DNSSSKNVP
-1111 LYNNDFK
+1111 LYAADFN
-1118 ANITFKDSYSGINT
+1118 AAVSVKDLYSGINT
-1132 IKLTVFEG
+1132 VKLTVIEG
-1140 SKSVVKTVKFDN
+1140 DNKTVKSLKVDKYGN
-1152 AGKNISKDDVTYKI
+1152 VSGDDITYDVKT
-1166 NKKDSNLVTDVVVSD
+1166 KDSNLVTELEISD
-1181 FAVEGNYNDMVLV
+1181 FAVQGNYNDMVLV
-1194 AELKDNAGNISY
+1194 AELKDNAGNVSY

-1222 SYDNNNADTKSGS
+1222 SYDNNNADTKSGNG
-1235 AAFFNANRTAT
+1235 AFFNANRTAT
-1246 VTVKERNFNTE
+1246 ITVKERNFNTE
-1257 NVEWTIRN
+1257 NIEWTIRN
-1265 AEGTAPSHSAPKFTQ
+1265 AEGTAPTHSAPKFTQ

-1298 DGVYS
+1298 DGIYS

-1316 QTIDYGNS
+1316 QAIDYGNS

-1369 DVNRVTITGTA
+1369 DVSRVTITGTA

-1448 KPVISGVENG
+1448 KPVIGGVENG

-1485 TRKDEINKDV
+1485 TRKDEIDKDV

-1553 GSVYSLGA
+1553 GSVYSLGT
-1561 YLSNDLNDKYV
+1561 YLLNDLNDKYV

-1584 NPDRLVKGGL
+1584 NPDRLVEGNL

-1654 VYVGSEDTVGNKSE
+1654 VYVGSEDTAGNKSE

-1786 DFDIDSIDFNRA
+1786 DFDVDSIDFNRA

-1805 FVRWYANKIVFW
+1805 FVRWFANKIVFG
-1817 CSIAAIAVIGG
+1817 CSIAAIIAVGG
-1828 GFAFFIA
+1828 GLAFFIA
-1835 TKRRKK
+1835 IRKRRK
-1841 DEAETEEI
+1841 DEAITEEI
-1849 KKNARGQKD
+1849 KKKARGSKD

>member
-1 MKLYDRESNME
+1 
-12 EIIMVIKNKFSKKMI
+12 MVIKNKLSKKLI

-69 EALEADKSKAT
+69 ETLEVNEDNSVLFTTDTAEEEQMAAT
-80 VIHYT
+80 VYVGGTEIGDSQITVT
-85 TSAQSDLTIYVDGK
+85 TNSVSFGNWLDSQSDWV
-99 SEVDTTG
+99 
-106 VTVDS
+106 
-111 LAKTIDFGDWLANQ
+111 
-125 DDWIAVQLDDT
+125 AV
-136 KTVPSTEPNVD
+136 KCVSTAQIPTDEPNVD
-147 VDEVAPE
+147 VDETAPE
-154 ITGISGNPS
+154 ITGVLGNPS
-163 EWTNKDVTLTVEAKD
+163 DWTNKDITLTVEAKD
-178 NKGGTGVVAYGINQE
+178 NDGGTGVVAYSKDRTN
-193 DGIKWQLEAEFNI
+193 WQAEATFKI
-206 TANGTY
+206 TENGTY

-247 YDPETWT
+247 YDPKTWT
-254 NNTVTVTVTAIDNES
+254 NNSVVFKVNASDTDSGLAEKAYKIDDDEWQQSNEFTVSNSNEHTFSVRDSAGNIAKTSQKADKHDVVKPVISDVEIKWGLAPIGHNKFTSSQIDYNFYVKASDDKS
-269 GIPETGAYSL
+269 GVAKYSN
-279 DSETNWQD
+279 DGKNWQD
-287 DNKFTISDNAEHTVY
+287 ENKFTLKGAGNYTFY
-302 VKDNAGNIGS
+302 VKDKAGNVS
-312 GTFTAEY
+312 DVYAFTLGKDEAA
-319 DNVVPTVTG
+319 PTINSIIPDVTTP
-328 VKLQVH
+328 
-334 VIGSKWRDLEI
+334 
-345 NKDHTSKF
+345 TSKE
-353 AKYRII
+353 I
-359 IKATDDKNGS
+359 T
-369 GIIGYYVSEKN
+369 
-380 IDEYI
+380 
-385 LNKDFDKISENTTY
+385 
-399 YETSTISVKAGSHLY
+399 
-414 VYAKDYAGNISTN
+414 
-427 GYEVSLRE
+427 
-435 DSTPPEVSYKL
+435 
-446 SNSSQTAKPITV
+446 ITV
-458 TVLATDA
+458 
-465 SGIDSYFI
+465 
-473 DDSDKLDIDAVVN
+473 DAVDNEGGAGLAN
-486 KKGKYNWNDK
+486 KAYKIDND
-496 ELDKN
+496 
-501 TFSLNDSKK
+501 
-510 HYLYVIDGTGAN
+510 
-522 YSVTE
+522 
-527 VQATNFNDGA
+527 
-537 PNISKIQSENDEKK
+537 
-551 TKWMNS
+551 
-557 AIQVKVFAN
+557 
-566 STKNSIGTEFAIK
+566 
-579 EYGISDGANSTIKW
+579 KW
-593 QESNVFEI
+593 QESNQFRIKDCDEHTIYVRDSANPENIAEKKFRASNFSVVKPEI
-601 TDCKAHYFYVMDCT
+601 SDVTLSNTEWTNSSVILSVKALAPKNEAGVEFAIAEYKMDDGEWRDSNKFTVTDAKEHKFYVKDVAGNESEAFSKT
-615 DKISKSSI
+615 VTNYDGKVPILADGKAISFKQENES
-623 YTADNFDNNV
+623 
-633 PKLAEGTAV
+633 KL
-642 KFTQK
+642 
-647 NEGKI
+647 

-659 TFGRFFNKTLVITVD
+659 TFGKFFNKNLKITVN
-674 AEDVANDTSNASGI
+674 AKDVADDTSNASGI
-688 VKAEFTFTDKKSNEY
+688 VKAVFTFADTKSNTY
-703 KFEAGTKEIGNKED
+703 QFEAKNIGNKDD
-717 AKIPFNIKAD
+717 ATINFDVKD
-727 DLPDNFKGTASV
+727 GDLPANFKGTANI
-739 TLTDAAGNVKTYE
+739 TLTDKSGNTQTYQ
-752 VTTNNSDMKEID
+752 VTTANSDMSLID
-764 SDSDFSFMIEKDAPH
+764 EDSDFSFMIENKAPD
-779 IEPISKEC
+779 IKESSYALT
-787 ISKTSYNFEFSV
+787 SKTSFNFEFSV
-799 TDELENNSPNYSGL
+799 SDVTSTSYSGL
-813 AFVKVYAN
+813 AFVNVYAN
-821 DVEVFSEDYQSP
+821 DVLVFSEDYQ
-833 SSTDERPLPKKKYS
+833 KKAMKESKDYS
-847 LHAVAKSSQDGE
+847 LLTVAQSDDDTA
-859 KSYTVNDMPLKDN
+859 YTVNGVKL
-872 EDNDKW
+872 EDKW
-878 NNGKIKYRV
+878 NDGVIKYIV
-887 EACDNSGNYSD
+887 EACDNAGNYSIHK
-898 FTSEEYS
+898 SEEYS
-905 FDQTSP
+905 FDQTAP

-930 SYGFYFKKATKVTI
+930 SYGFYFKEATTVKV

-1026 GNSPKSCEYFLDKT
+1026 GNSPKSCEYFLDNT

-1057 ADKHTEESS
+1057 ADKHIEESS

-1235 AAFFNANRTAT
+1235 GAFFNANRTAT

-1469 DFSDINFKD
+1469 DFSDINFND

-1553 GSVYSLGA
+1553 GSVYSLGT

-1741 TDVTDIL
+1741 TDVTDVL

-1828 GFAFFIA
+1828 GLAFFIA

>member
-1 MKLYDRESNME
+1 
-12 EIIMVIKNKFSKKMI
+12 MVTKKKFSKKII
-27 AIILAVVL
+27 AILLSILMVVSCVPTGF
-35 IVGTLPVG
+35 IIS
-43 LASAFAAQ
+43 ASANESD
-51 PECLAVNV
+51 ECIALNV
-59 NNKKVYFFGA
+59 KNKKVYFYGVDSV
-69 EALEADKSKAT
+69 EAK
-80 VIHYT
+80 
-85 TSAQSDLTIYVDGK
+85 DLTVKYTGGKEIFDDVYVDGASLK
-99 SEVDTTG
+99 DLSPFETDSYSITFSE
-106 VTVDS
+106 
-111 LAKTIDFGDWLANQ
+111 DWLDEQ
-125 DDWIAVQLDDT
+125 SGWIAVRCTDT
-136 KTVPSTEPNVD
+136 VTVPATEPNVD
-147 VDEVAPE
+147 VDETAPA
-154 ITGISGNPS
+154 IDDVTGNPS
-163 EWTNKDVTLTVEAKD
+163 AWTKNNAELSIVSSDE
-178 NKGGTGVVAYGINQE
+178 GTGVYSYSKDGKNWQTSADFTISENNTYSFYAKDKSGNISEKYDVTVNKIDKIAPTISSVSLDPDSWTNNSVVFKVNASDTDSGLAEKAYKIDDDEWQQSNEFTVSDSNEHTFSVRDSADNIAKTSQKADKHDVVKPVISDVE
-193 DGIKWQLEAEFNI
+193 IKWGLVPIGRNKFTSSKIDYN
-206 TANGTY
+206 
-212 TFYVKDAVGNV
+212 FYVKASD
-223 SEVTEN
+223 
-229 STTEV
+229 
-234 EYIDKTDPSIQVS
+234 DK
-247 YDPETWT
+247 
-254 NNTVTVTVTAIDNES
+254 S
-269 GIPETGAYSL
+269 GVAKYSN
-279 DSETNWQD
+279 DGKNWQD
-287 DNKFTISDNAEHTVY
+287 ENKFTLKGAGNYTFY
-302 VKDNAGNIGS
+302 VKDNAGNVS
-312 GTFTAEY
+312 DVYAFTLGKDEAA
-319 DNVVPTVTG
+319 PTINSITPDVTTP
-328 VKLQVH
+328 
-334 VIGSKWRDLEI
+334 
-345 NKDHTSKF
+345 TSKE
-353 AKYRII
+353 I
-359 IKATDDKNGS
+359 T
-369 GIIGYYVSEKN
+369 
-380 IDEYI
+380 
-385 LNKDFDKISENTTY
+385 
-399 YETSTISVKAGSHLY
+399 
-414 VYAKDYAGNISTN
+414 
-427 GYEVSLRE
+427 
-435 DSTPPEVSYKL
+435 
-446 SNSSQTAKPITV
+446 ITV
-458 TVLATDA
+458 
-465 SGIDSYFI
+465 
-473 DDSDKLDIDAVVN
+473 DAVDNEGGAGLAN
-486 KKGKYNWNDK
+486 KAYKIDNDK
-496 ELDKN
+496 WQESNQFKI
-501 TFSLNDSKK
+501 NDCDEHTIYVRDSANPENIAEKK
-510 HYLYVIDGTGAN
+510 FR
-522 YSVTE
+522 
-527 VQATNFNDGA
+527 ATNFNDGL
-537 PNISKIQSENDEKK
+537 PKISAIQSKNDENK

-557 AIQVKVFAN
+557 AIQVEVSAN
-566 STKNSIGTEFAIK
+566 PTINGAGTTFETKK
-579 EYGISDGANSTIKW
+579 YGISDGANSNIKW

-652 AAILNKL
+652 EAILNKL

-688 VKAEFTFTDKKSNEY
+688 VKAEFTFTDTKSNEY

-739 TLTDAAGNVKTYE
+739 TLTDAAGNVETYK
-752 VTTNNSDMKEID
+752 VTTNNSDMKEIKP
-764 SDSDFSFMIEKDAPH
+764 DSDFSFMIENKAPD
-779 IEPISKEC
+779 IQESSSALT
-787 ISKTSYNFEFSV
+787 SKTSFNFEFSV
-799 TDELENNSPNYSGL
+799 SDVTSTSYSGL
-813 AFVKVYAN
+813 AFVNVYAN
-821 DVEVFSEDYQSP
+821 DVLVFSEDYQKTAIKESK
-833 SSTDERPLPKKKYS
+833 DYS
-847 LHAVAKSSQDGE
+847 LLTVAQSDDE
-859 KSYTVNDMPLKDN
+859 TAYTVNGVKL
-872 EDNDKW
+872 EDKW
-878 NNGKIKYRV
+878 NDGVIKYIV
-887 EACDNSGNYSD
+887 EACDNAGNYSIHK
-898 FTSEEYS
+898 SEEYS
-905 FDQTSP
+905 FDQTAP
-911 IITKFEIGSNNA
+911 IITGFKIGDNST
-923 DKIEAHE
+923 DKIEVHDT
-930 SYGFYFKKATKVTI
+930 YGFYFKEKATVEISAEDTPNTEHKERI
-944 TADDIINS
+944 
-952 DNREAVAS
+952 AS
-960 GVASITAYLED
+960 GVAS
-971 VDGSKYIVPENGA
+971 
-984 EIEKLTEDKDFE
+984 
-996 AVTVDKDNS
+996 VTVYLQDINGKKYSVSKSGAQIEELAENAEPS
-1005 ISFVIPANFKGQIYA
+1005 PVSTSGKISLVIPANFKGQIYA
-1020 YATDNV
+1020 YATDAV
-1026 GNSPKSCEYFLDKT
+1026 GNSPKSCKYFLD
-1040 DKDNDGY
+1040 DKDTDNDGY

-1057 ADKHTEESS
+1057 EEKHIESS
-1066 IDFTM
+1066 DISFTM
-1071 PKTNTT
+1071 PKTDKT
-1077 QNTKFAGYSQKEGK
+1077 QNTSFAGYSQDGL
-1091 LDAVTDYAEYL
+1091 LDSVEDYKAYL
-1102 KTASSSNVP
+1102 DNSSSKNVP
-1111 LYNNDFK
+1111 LYAADFN
-1118 ANITFKDSYSGINT
+1118 AAVSVKDLYSGINT
-1132 IKLTVFEG
+1132 VKLTVIEG
-1140 SKSVVKTVKFDN
+1140 DNKTVKLLKVD
-1152 AGKNISKDDVTYKI
+1152 KNGNVSGDDITYDVKT
-1166 NKKDSNLVTDVVVSD
+1166 KDSNLVTELEISD
-1181 FAVEGNYNDMVLV
+1181 FAVQGNYNDMVFV
-1194 AELKDNAGNISY
+1194 AELIDNSGNVSY

-1235 AAFFNANRTAT
+1235 GAFFNANRTAT
-1246 VTVKERNFNTE
+1246 ITVKERNFNTE

-1265 AEGTAPSHSAPKFTQ
+1265 AEGSAPSHSAPKFTQ
-1280 GSGNRD
+1280 GSDNRD

-1298 DGVYS
+1298 DGIYS

-1331 VDKTLPVINV
+1331 VDKTMPVISV

-1553 GSVYSLGA
+1553 GSVYSLGT

-1584 NPDRLVKGGL
+1584 NPDRLVEGNL

-1731 DHIRSTDKGS
+1731 DHIRSTDKGN

-1786 DFDIDSIDFNRA
+1786 DFDVDSIDFNRA

-1805 FVRWYANKIVFW
+1805 FVRWFANKIVFG
-1817 CSIAAIAVIGG
+1817 CSIAAIIAVGG
-1828 GFAFFIA
+1828 GLAFFIA
-1835 TKRRKK
+1835 IRKRRK
-1841 DEAETEEI
+1841 DEAITEEI
-1849 KKNARGQKD
+1849 KKKARGSKD

>member
-1 MKLYDRESNME
+1 
-12 EIIMVIKNKFSKKMI
+12 MVINNKLSKKMI

-35 IVGTLPVG
+35 VVSTFPVG
-43 LASAFAAQ
+43 FASAFAAQ

-59 NNKKVYFFGA
+59 NSKKVYFYGA
-69 EALEADKSKAT
+69 KALEVNEDNSVSFTTDVVEEEQTTAT
-80 VIHYT
+80 VYVGGTEIVDSQITAT
-85 TSAQSDLTIYVDGK
+85 TNSVSFGSWLDFQSDWV
-99 SEVDTTG
+99 
-106 VTVDS
+106 
-111 LAKTIDFGDWLANQ
+111 
-125 DDWIAVQLDDT
+125 AV
-136 KTVPSTEPNVD
+136 KCVSTAQIPTDEPNVD
-147 VDEVAPE
+147 VDETAPE
-154 ITGISGNPS
+154 ITGVLGNPS
-163 EWTNKDVTLTVEAKD
+163 EWTKNDVTLTVEAKD
-178 NKGGTGVVAYGINQE
+178 NKGGTGVVAYGINE
-193 DGIKWQLEAEFNI
+193 EEGIKWQSQADFNI

-212 TFYVKDAVGNV
+212 TFYAKDAVGNI
-223 SEVTEN
+223 SEINET

-234 EYIDKTDPSIQVS
+234 KYIDKTEPSVNVS
-247 YDPETWT
+247 YDPKTWT
-254 NNTVTVTVTAIDNES
+254 NKAITVTVNATDNES
-269 GIPETGAYSL
+269 GIRKTGAYNL

-302 VKDNAGNIGS
+302 VKDNAGNIGQFD
-312 GTFTAEY
+312 FTANQY
-319 DNVVPTVTG
+319 DDVAPTIQNI
-328 VKLQVH
+328 KLQ
-334 VIGSKWRDLEI
+334 GSALGAIWRDLDSS
-345 NKDHTSKF
+345 KDHTSKY

-359 IKATDDKNGS
+359 IEATDKKDNVNGS
-369 GIIGYYVSEKN
+369 GVTGYYVSEKN

-385 LNKDFDKISENTTY
+385 LNKDFDKISENATY

-414 VYAKDYAGNISTN
+414 VYAKDNVGNISTN

-435 DSTPPEVSYKL
+435 DSTPPEVSYEL
-446 SNSSQTAKPITV
+446 SDLSQTSKEITV
-458 TVLATDA
+458 TVSATDA

-486 KKGKYNWNDK
+486 KKGKYTWNDK

-501 TFSLNDSKK
+501 TFTLNDSKV

-527 VQATNFNDGA
+527 VQATNFNDGT
-537 PNISKIQSENDEKK
+537 PEISVIQSENDKNK

-557 AIQVKVFAN
+557 AIEVKVSAN
-566 STKNSIGTEFAIK
+566 STENSAGTKFEIK
-579 EYGISDGANSTIKW
+579 KYGISDGTNSNIKW

-615 DKISKSSI
+615 DKISESSI

-633 PKLAEGTAV
+633 PKLVEGTAV

-659 TFGRFFNKTLVITVD
+659 TFGRFFNETLVITVD

-703 KFEAGTKEIGNKED
+703 KFEAGTKEIGNKEN

-739 TLTDAAGNVKTYE
+739 TLTDAAGNVETYK

-787 ISKTSYNFEFSV
+787 ISKTSYNFKFSV
-799 TDELENNSPNYSGL
+799 TDKFENSSSNYSGL

-821 DVEVFSEDYQSP
+821 DVEVFSEDYQGKSQIE
-833 SSTDERPLPKKKYS
+833 ERPLPNKTYS
-847 LHAVAKSSQDGE
+847 LRAVAQSDDDTAA
-859 KSYTVNDMPLKDN
+859 YTVNGVKL
-872 EDNDKW
+872 EDKW
-878 NNGKIKYRV
+878 NDGVIKYIV
-887 EACDNSGNYSD
+887 EACDNAGNYSIHK
-898 FTSEEYS
+898 SEEYS
-905 FDQTSP
+905 FDQTAP

-930 SYGFYFKKATKVTI
+930 SYGFYFKEATKVTI

-1026 GNSPKSCEYFLDKT
+1026 GNSPKSCEYFLDNT

-1057 ADKHTEESS
+1057 ADKHIEESS

-1071 PKTNTT
+1071 PSTSST
-1077 QNTKFAGYSQKEGK
+1077 QNTKFAGFSQEEGTP
-1091 LDAVTDYAEYL
+1091 DSVADYEEYL
-1102 KTASSSNVP
+1102 KSKSSSNVP

-1118 ANITFKDSYSGINT
+1118 ANIAFSDSYSGINT
-1132 IKLTVFEG
+1132 IKLTVIEG
-1140 SKSVVKTVKFDN
+1140 DNSVVKTVKFDN
-1152 AGKNISKDDVTYKI
+1152 DGNNILEDNVAYEI
-1166 NKKDSNLVTDVVVSD
+1166 VKKDSNLVTDVVVSD

-1194 AELKDNAGNISY
+1194 AELTDNAGNISY

-1222 SYDNNNADTKSGS
+1222 SYDNNNADTKSGNG
-1235 AAFFNANRTAT
+1235 AFFNANRTAT
-1246 VTVKERNFNTE
+1246 ITVKERNFNTE
-1257 NVEWTIRN
+1257 NIEWTIRN
-1265 AEGTAPSHSAPKFTQ
+1265 AEGTAPTHSAPKFTQ

-1298 DGVYS
+1298 DGIYS

-1316 QTIDYGNS
+1316 QAIDYGNS

-1331 VDKTLPVINV
+1331 VDKTMPVINV

-1448 KPVISGVENG
+1448 KPVIGGVENG

-1485 TRKDEINKDV
+1485 TRKDEIDKDV

-1509 SFAATEDTFKKIQ
+1509 SFEATEDTFKKIQ

-1529 LSVQITDKAENT
+1529 LNVQITDKAENT

-1553 GSVYSLGA
+1553 GSVYSLGT

-1584 NPDRLVKGGL
+1584 NPDRLVEGNL

-1690 VSGLDKKIVNAD
+1690 VSGLDKKIVNAN

-1731 DHIRSTDKGS
+1731 DHIRSTDNGS

-1786 DFDIDSIDFNRA
+1786 DFDVDSIDFNRA

-1805 FVRWYANKIVFW
+1805 FVRWFANKIVFG
-1817 CSIAAIAVIGG
+1817 CSIAAIIAVGG
-1828 GFAFFIA
+1828 GLAFFIA
-1835 TKRRKK
+1835 IRKRRK
-1841 DEAETEEI
+1841 DEAITEEI
-1849 KKNARGQKD
+1849 KKKARGSKD

>member
-1 MKLYDRESNME
+1 
-12 EIIMVIKNKFSKKMI
+12 MVIKNKFSKKMI

-35 IVGTLPVG
+35 VVSTFPVG
-43 LASAFAAQ
+43 FASAFAAQ

-59 NNKKVYFFGA
+59 NSKKVYFYGA
-69 EALEADKSKAT
+69 KALEVNEDNSVSFTTDVVEEEQTTAT
-80 VIHYT
+80 V
-85 TSAQSDLTIYVDGK
+85 YVGGT
-99 SEVDTTG
+99 EI
-106 VTVDS
+106 VDS
-111 LAKTIDFGDWLANQ
+111 QITATINSVSFGSWLESQNDWV
-125 DDWIAVQLDDT
+125 AV
-136 KTVPSTEPNVD
+136 KCVSTAQIPTDEPNVD
-147 VDEVAPE
+147 VDETAPE
-154 ITGISGNPS
+154 ITGVLGNPS
-163 EWTNKDVTLTVEAKD
+163 EWTKNDVTLTVEAKD

-193 DGIKWQLEAEFNI
+193 DGIKWQSEAKFNI
-206 TANGTY
+206 TENGTY
-212 TFYVKDAVGNV
+212 MFYVKDAVGNV
-223 SEVTEN
+223 SEKYEIK
-229 STTEV
+229 V
-234 EYIDKTDPSIQVS
+234 EKIDKINPIISSVS
-247 YDPETWT
+247 VAPDSWT
-254 NNTVTVTVTAIDNES
+254 NNSVVFKVNASDTDSGLAEKAYKIDDDEWQQSNEFTVSDSNEHTFSVRDSAGNIAKTSQKADKHDVVKPVISDVEIKWGLAPIRRNKFTSSQIDYNFYVKASDDKS
-269 GIPETGAYSL
+269 GVAKYSN
-279 DSETNWQD
+279 DGKNWQD
-287 DNKFTISDNAEHTVY
+287 ENKFTLKGAGNYTFY
-302 VKDNAGNIGS
+302 VKDNAGNVS
-312 GTFTAEY
+312 DVYAFTLGKDEAA
-319 DNVVPTVTG
+319 PTINSITPDVTTP
-328 VKLQVH
+328 
-334 VIGSKWRDLEI
+334 
-345 NKDHTSKF
+345 TSKEITITVDAVDNEGGAGLANKAYKIDNNKWQERNQF
-353 AKYRII
+353 KINDCDEHII
-359 IKATDDKNGS
+359 
-369 GIIGYYVSEKN
+369 YVRDSANPENIAEKKFRASN
-380 IDEYI
+380 FSVVKPE
-385 LNKDFDKISENTTY
+385 ISNVT
-399 YETSTISVKAGSHLY
+399 
-414 VYAKDYAGNISTN
+414 
-427 GYEVSLRE
+427 
-435 DSTPPEVSYKL
+435 L
-446 SNSSQTAKPITV
+446 SNTEWTNSSVILSVNA
-458 TVLATDA
+458 LAP
-465 SGIDSYFI
+465 
-473 DDSDKLDIDAVVN
+473 
-486 KKGKYNWNDK
+486 
-496 ELDKN
+496 KN
-501 TFSLNDSKK
+501 EAG
-510 HYLYVIDGTGAN
+510 V
-522 YSVTE
+522 
-527 VQATNFNDGA
+527 
-537 PNISKIQSENDEKK
+537 
-551 TKWMNS
+551 
-557 AIQVKVFAN
+557 
-566 STKNSIGTEFAIK
+566 EFAIAEYKMDDGEWRDSNKFKVTDAK
-579 EYGISDGANSTIKW
+579 EHK
-593 QESNVFEI
+593 
-601 TDCKAHYFYVMDCT
+601 FYVKDVAGNESEAFSKT
-615 DKISKSSI
+615 VTNYDGKVPILADGKAISFKQENES
-623 YTADNFDNNV
+623 
-633 PKLAEGTAV
+633 KL
-642 KFTQK
+642 
-647 NEGKI
+647 

-659 TFGRFFNKTLVITVD
+659 TFGKFFNKNLKITVN
-674 AEDVANDTSNASGI
+674 AKDVADDTSNASGI
-688 VKAEFTFTDKKSNEY
+688 VKAVFTFADTKSNTKSNTY
-703 KFEAGTKEIGNKED
+703 QFEAKNIGNKGD
-717 AKIPFNIKAD
+717 ATINFDVKD
-727 DLPDNFKGTASV
+727 GDLPANFKGTANI
-739 TLTDAAGNVKTYE
+739 TLTDKSGNTQTYQ
-752 VTTNNSDMKEID
+752 VTTANSDMSLID
-764 SDSDFSFMIEKDAPH
+764 EDSDFSFMIEKDAPH
-779 IEPISKEC
+779 IEPTKPTEC
-787 ISKTSYNFEFSV
+787 ISKTSYNFKFSV
-799 TDELENNSPNYSGL
+799 TDKFSNSNYSGL

-821 DVEVFSEDYQSP
+821 DVEVFSEDYQGESQIE
-833 SSTDERPLPKKKYS
+833 ERPLPNKTYS
-847 LHAVAKSSQDGE
+847 LLAVAKSSQDGE
-859 KSYTVNDMPLKDN
+859 KSYTVNGMPLKDN

-878 NNGKIKYRV
+878 NNGKITYRV
-887 EACDNSGNYSD
+887 ETCDNSGNYSD

-930 SYGFYFKKATKVTI
+930 SYGFYFKEATKVTI

-971 VDGSKYIVPENGA
+971 VDGSKYIVPENGS

-1026 GNSPKSCEYFLDKT
+1026 GNSPKSCEYFLDNT

-1057 ADKHTEESS
+1057 ADKHIEESS

-1071 PKTNTT
+1071 PSTSST
-1077 QNTKFAGYSQKEGK
+1077 QNTKFAGFSQEEGTP
-1091 LDAVTDYAEYL
+1091 DSVADYEEYL
-1102 KTASSSNVP
+1102 KSKSSSNVP

-1118 ANITFKDSYSGINT
+1118 ANIAFSDSYSGINT
-1132 IKLTVFEG
+1132 IKLTVIEG
-1140 SKSVVKTVKFDN
+1140 DNSVVKTVKFDN
-1152 AGKNISKDDVTYKI
+1152 DGNNISEDNVAYEI
-1166 NKKDSNLVTDVVVSD
+1166 VKKDSNLVTDVVVSD

-1194 AELKDNAGNISY
+1194 AELTDNAGNISY

-1235 AAFFNANRTAT
+1235 GAFFNANRTAT

-1331 VDKTLPVINV
+1331 VDKTMPVINV

-1485 TRKDEINKDV
+1485 TRKDEIDKDV

-1553 GSVYSLGA
+1553 GSVYSLGT

-1584 NPDRLVKGGL
+1584 NPDRLVEGNL

-1731 DHIRSTDKGS
+1731 DHIRSTDNGS
-1741 TDVTDIL
+1741 TDVTDVL

-1805 FVRWYANKIVFW
+1805 FVRWFANKIVFG
-1817 CSIAAIAVIGG
+1817 CSIAAIIAVGG
-1828 GFAFFIA
+1828 GLAFFIA
-1835 TKRRKK
+1835 IRKRRK
-1841 DEAETEEI
+1841 DEAVTEEI
-1849 KKNARGQKD
+1849 KKKARGSKD

>member
-1 MKLYDRESNME
+1 
-12 EIIMVIKNKFSKKMI
+12 MVIKNKLSKKMI
-27 AIILAVVL
+27 AILLSVLMVVSCVPTGF
-35 IVGTLPVG
+35 IIS
-43 LASAFAAQ
+43 ASADESD
-51 PECLAVNV
+51 ECIALNV
-59 NNKKVYFFGA
+59 KNKKVYFYGVDSV
-69 EALEADKSKAT
+69 EAK
-80 VIHYT
+80 
-85 TSAQSDLTIYVDGK
+85 DLTVKYTGGKEIFDDVYVDGASLK
-99 SEVDTTG
+99 DLSPFETDSYSITFSE
-106 VTVDS
+106 
-111 LAKTIDFGDWLANQ
+111 DWLDEQ
-125 DDWIAVQLDDT
+125 SGWIAVRCTDT
-136 KTVPSTEPNVD
+136 VTVPATEPNVD
-147 VDEVAPE
+147 VDETAPA
-154 ITGISGNPS
+154 IDDVTGNPS
-163 EWTNKDVTLTVEAKD
+163 AWTKD
-178 NKGGTGVVAYGINQE
+178 NAELSIVSSDEGTGVYSYSKDGKNWQTSADFAISENNTYSFYAKDKSGNISEKYDVTVNKIDKIAPTISSVSLDPDSWTNNSVVFKVKASDTDSGLAEKAYKIDDDEWQQSNEFTVSDSNEHTFSVRDSAGNIAKTSQKADKHDVVKPVISDVE
-193 DGIKWQLEAEFNI
+193 IKWGLVPIGRNKFTSSKIDYN
-206 TANGTY
+206 
-212 TFYVKDAVGNV
+212 FYVKASD
-223 SEVTEN
+223 
-229 STTEV
+229 
-234 EYIDKTDPSIQVS
+234 DK
-247 YDPETWT
+247 
-254 NNTVTVTVTAIDNES
+254 S
-269 GIPETGAYSL
+269 GVAKYSN
-279 DSETNWQD
+279 DGKNWQD
-287 DNKFTISDNAEHTVY
+287 ENKFTLKGAGNYTFY
-302 VKDNAGNIGS
+302 VKDNAGNVS
-312 GTFTAEY
+312 DVYAFTLGKDEAA
-319 DNVVPTVTG
+319 PTINSITPDVTTP
-328 VKLQVH
+328 
-334 VIGSKWRDLEI
+334 
-345 NKDHTSKF
+345 TSKE
-353 AKYRII
+353 I
-359 IKATDDKNGS
+359 T
-369 GIIGYYVSEKN
+369 
-380 IDEYI
+380 
-385 LNKDFDKISENTTY
+385 
-399 YETSTISVKAGSHLY
+399 
-414 VYAKDYAGNISTN
+414 
-427 GYEVSLRE
+427 
-435 DSTPPEVSYKL
+435 
-446 SNSSQTAKPITV
+446 ITV
-458 TVLATDA
+458 
-465 SGIDSYFI
+465 
-473 DDSDKLDIDAVVN
+473 DAVDNEGGAGLAN
-486 KKGKYNWNDK
+486 KAYKIDNDK
-496 ELDKN
+496 WQSSN
-501 TFSLNDSKK
+501 QFAINDCKEHTIYVRDSANPENIAEKK
-510 HYLYVIDGTGAN
+510 FR
-522 YSVTE
+522 
-527 VQATNFNDGA
+527 ATNFNDGL
-537 PNISKIQSENDEKK
+537 PKISAIQSKNDENK

-557 AIQVKVFAN
+557 AIQVEVSAN
-566 STKNSIGTEFAIK
+566 PTINGAGTTFEIK
-579 EYGISDGANSTIKW
+579 KYGISDSANSNIKW
-593 QESNVFEI
+593 QENNVFEI

-674 AEDVANDTSNASGI
+674 AEDVANKTSNASGI
-688 VKAEFTFTDKKSNEY
+688 VKAEFTFTDTKSNEY
-703 KFEAGTKEIGNKED
+703 KFEAGTKEIGNKKAATIEFD
-717 AKIPFNIKAD
+717 VKAD

-739 TLTDAAGNVKTYE
+739 TLTDAAGNVETYK
-752 VTTNNSDMKEID
+752 VTTNNSDMKEIKP
-764 SDSDFSFMIEKDAPH
+764 DSDFSFMIENKAPD
-779 IEPISKEC
+779 IQESSSALT
-787 ISKTSYNFEFSV
+787 SKTSFNFEFSV
-799 TDELENNSPNYSGL
+799 SDVTSTSCSGL
-813 AFVKVYAN
+813 AFVNVYAN
-821 DVEVFSEDYQSP
+821 DVLVFSEDYQ
-833 SSTDERPLPKKKYS
+833 KKAMKESKDYS
-847 LHAVAKSSQDGE
+847 LLTVAQSDDDTA
-859 KSYTVNDMPLKDN
+859 YTVNGVKL
-872 EDNDKW
+872 EDKW
-878 NNGKIKYRV
+878 NDGVIKYIV
-887 EACDNSGNYSD
+887 EACDNAGNYSIHK
-898 FTSEEYS
+898 SEEYS
-905 FDQTSP
+905 FDQTAP
-911 IITKFEIGSNNA
+911 IITGFKIGDNSA
-923 DKIEAHE
+923 DKIEVHDT
-930 SYGFYFKKATKVTI
+930 YGFYFKEKATVEISAEDTPNTEHKERI
-944 TADDIINS
+944 
-952 DNREAVAS
+952 AS
-960 GVASITAYLED
+960 GVAS
-971 VDGSKYIVPENGA
+971 
-984 EIEKLTEDKDFE
+984 
-996 AVTVDKDNS
+996 VTVYLQDINGKKYSVSKSGAQIEELAENAEPS
-1005 ISFVIPANFKGQIYA
+1005 PVSTSGKISLVIPANFKGQIYA
-1020 YATDNV
+1020 YATDAV
-1026 GNSPKSCEYFLDKT
+1026 GNSPKSCKYFLD
-1040 DKDNDGY
+1040 DKDTDNDGY

-1057 ADKHTEESS
+1057 EEKHIESS
-1066 IDFTM
+1066 DISFTM
-1071 PKTNTT
+1071 PKTDKT
-1077 QNTKFAGYSQKEGK
+1077 QNTSFAGYSQDGL
-1091 LDAVTDYAEYL
+1091 LDSVEDYKAYL
-1102 KTASSSNVP
+1102 DNSSSKNVP
-1111 LYNNDFK
+1111 LYAADFN
-1118 ANITFKDSYSGINT
+1118 AAVSVKDLYSGINT
-1132 IKLTVFEG
+1132 VKLTVIEG
-1140 SKSVVKTVKFDN
+1140 DNKTVKSLKVD
-1152 AGKNISKDDVTYKI
+1152 KDGNVSGDDITYDVKT
-1166 NKKDSNLVTDVVVSD
+1166 KDSNLVTELEISD
-1181 FAVEGNYNDMVLV
+1181 FAVQGNYNDMVFV
-1194 AELKDNAGNISY
+1194 AELIDNSGNVSY

-1235 AAFFNANRTAT
+1235 GAFFNANRTAT

-1257 NVEWTIRN
+1257 NIEWTIRN
-1265 AEGTAPSHSAPKFTQ
+1265 AEGTAPTHSAPKFTQ

-1298 DGVYS
+1298 DGIYS

-1316 QTIDYGNS
+1316 QAIDYGNS

-1448 KPVISGVENG
+1448 KPVIGGVENG

-1485 TRKDEINKDV
+1485 TRKDEIDKDV

-1553 GSVYSLGA
+1553 GSVYSLGT

-1584 NPDRLVKGGL
+1584 NPDRLVEGNL

-1786 DFDIDSIDFNRA
+1786 DFDVDSIDFNRA

-1805 FVRWYANKIVFW
+1805 FVRWFANKIVFG
-1817 CSIAAIAVIGG
+1817 CSIAAIIAVGG
-1828 GFAFFIA
+1828 GLAFFIA
-1835 TKRRKK
+1835 IRKRRK
-1841 DEAETEEI
+1841 DEAITEEI
-1849 KKNARGQKD
+1849 KKKARGSKD

>member
-1 MKLYDRESNME
+1 
-12 EIIMVIKNKFSKKMI
+12 MVIKNKLSKKMI

-35 IVGTLPVG
+35 VVSTFPVG
-43 LASAFAAQ
+43 FASAFAAQ

-59 NNKKVYFFGA
+59 NSKKVYFYGA
-69 EALEADKSKAT
+69 KALEVNEDNSVSFTTDVVEEEQTTAT
-80 VIHYT
+80 VYVGGTEIVDSQITAT
-85 TSAQSDLTIYVDGK
+85 TNSVSFGSWLDFQSDWV
-99 SEVDTTG
+99 
-106 VTVDS
+106 
-111 LAKTIDFGDWLANQ
+111 
-125 DDWIAVQLDDT
+125 AV
-136 KTVPSTEPNVD
+136 KCVSTAQIPTDEPNVD
-147 VDEVAPE
+147 VDETAPE
-154 ITGISGNPS
+154 ITGVLGNPS
-163 EWTNKDVTLTVEAKD
+163 EWTKNDVTLTVEAKD
-178 NKGGTGVVAYGINQE
+178 NKGGTGVVAYGINE
-193 DGIKWQLEAEFNI
+193 EEGIKWQSQADFNI

-212 TFYVKDAVGNV
+212 TFYAKDAVGNI
-223 SEVTEN
+223 SEINET

-234 EYIDKTDPSIQVS
+234 KYIDKTEPSVNVS
-247 YDPETWT
+247 YDPKTWT
-254 NNTVTVTVTAIDNES
+254 NKAITVTVKATDNES
-269 GIPETGAYSL
+269 GIRKTGAYNL

-302 VKDNAGNIGS
+302 VKDNAGNIGQFD
-312 GTFTAEY
+312 FTANQY
-319 DNVVPTVTG
+319 DDVAPTIQNI
-328 VKLQVH
+328 KLQ
-334 VIGSKWRDLEI
+334 GSALGAIWRDLDSS
-345 NKDHTSKF
+345 KDHTSKY

-359 IKATDDKNGS
+359 IEATDKKDNVNGS
-369 GIIGYYVSEKN
+369 GVTGYYVSEKN

-385 LNKDFDKISENTTY
+385 LNKDFDKISENATY

-414 VYAKDYAGNISTN
+414 VYAKDNVGNISTN

-435 DSTPPEVSYKL
+435 DSTPPEVSYEL
-446 SNSSQTAKPITV
+446 SDLSQTSKEITV
-458 TVLATDA
+458 TVSATDA

-486 KKGKYNWNDK
+486 KKGKYTWNDK

-501 TFSLNDSKK
+501 TFTLNDSKV

-527 VQATNFNDGA
+527 VQATNFNDGT
-537 PNISKIQSENDEKK
+537 PEISVIQSENDKNK

-557 AIQVKVFAN
+557 AIEVKVSAN
-566 STKNSIGTEFAIK
+566 STENSAGTKFEIK
-579 EYGISDGANSTIKW
+579 KYGISDGTNSNIKW

-623 YTADNFDNNV
+623 YTADNFDNNDPILDDDKQNKAV
-633 PKLAEGTAV
+633 TFESKYDTKIYEKLNDILNFLGFGNFFNEKLKITVKAADDAV
-642 KFTQK
+642 KDK
-647 NEGKI
+647 
-652 AAILNKL
+652 
-659 TFGRFFNKTLVITVD
+659 
-674 AEDVANDTSNASGI
+674 SNASGI
-688 VKAEFTFTDKKSNEY
+688 VSAKFVFKDAVSQSEY
-703 KFEAGTKEIGNKED
+703 TYDAKDVRTIGNKE
-717 AKIPFNIKAD
+717 KAAITFEVGN
-727 DLPDNFKGTASV
+727 LPNNFKGTAFV
-739 TLTDAAGNVKTYE
+739 TLTDAAGNTSKTDI
-752 VTTNNSDMKEID
+752 TTDNSNFGDGRSGTAE
-764 SDSDFSFMIEKDAPH
+764 FMLENDHPNIS
-779 IEPISKEC
+779 PISKEC
-787 ISKTSYNFEFSV
+787 ISKTSYNFKFSV
-799 TDELENNSPNYSGL
+799 TDKFSNSNYSGL

-821 DVEVFSEDYQSP
+821 DVEVFSEDYQGESQIE
-833 SSTDERPLPKKKYS
+833 ERPLPNKTYS
-847 LHAVAKSSQDGE
+847 LLAVAKSSQDGE
-859 KSYTVNDMPLKDN
+859 KSYTVNGMPLKDN

-878 NNGKIKYRV
+878 NNGKITYRV
-887 EACDNSGNYSD
+887 ETCDNSGNYSD

-930 SYGFYFKKATKVTI
+930 SYGFYFKEATKVTI

-971 VDGSKYIVPENGA
+971 VDGSKYIVPENGS

-1026 GNSPKSCEYFLDKT
+1026 GNSPKSCEYFLDNT

-1057 ADKHTEESS
+1057 ADKHIEESS

-1071 PKTNTT
+1071 PSTSST
-1077 QNTKFAGYSQKEGK
+1077 QNTKFAGFSKEEGTP
-1091 LDAVTDYAEYL
+1091 DSVADYEEYL
-1102 KTASSSNVP
+1102 KSKSSSNVP

-1118 ANITFKDSYSGINT
+1118 ANIAFSDSYSGINT
-1132 IKLTVFEG
+1132 IKLTVIEG
-1140 SKSVVKTVKFDN
+1140 DNSVVKTVKFDN
-1152 AGKNISKDDVTYKI
+1152 DGNNISEDNVAYEI
-1166 NKKDSNLVTDVVVSD
+1166 VKKDSNLVTDVVVSD

-1194 AELKDNAGNISY
+1194 AELTDNAGNISY

-1235 AAFFNANRTAT
+1235 GAFFNANRTAT

-1331 VDKTLPVINV
+1331 VDKTMPVISV

-1354 NAYRTATVTVTEHNF
+1354 NAYRIATVTVTEHNF

-1553 GSVYSLGA
+1553 GSVYSLGT

-1584 NPDRLVKGGL
+1584 NPDRLVEGNL

-1690 VSGLDKKIVNAD
+1690 VSGLDKKIVNAN

-1731 DHIRSTDKGS
+1731 DHIRSTDNGS

-1805 FVRWYANKIVFW
+1805 FVRWFANKIVFC
-1817 CSIAAIAVIGG
+1817 CSIAAIIAVGG
-1828 GFAFFIA
+1828 GLAFFIA
-1835 TKRRKK
+1835 IRKRRK
-1841 DEAETEEI
+1841 DEAITEEI
-1849 KKNARGQKD
+1849 KKKARGSKD

>member
-1 MKLYDRESNME
+1 
-12 EIIMVIKNKFSKKMI
+12 MVTKKKFSKKII
-27 AIILAVVL
+27 AILLSILMVVSCVPTGF
-35 IVGTLPVG
+35 IIS
-43 LASAFAAQ
+43 ASANESD
-51 PECLAVNV
+51 ECIALNV
-59 NNKKVYFFGA
+59 KNKKVYFYGVDSV
-69 EALEADKSKAT
+69 EAK
-80 VIHYT
+80 
-85 TSAQSDLTIYVDGK
+85 DLTVKYTGGKEIFDDVYVDGASLK
-99 SEVDTTG
+99 DLSPFETDSYSIIFSE
-106 VTVDS
+106 
-111 LAKTIDFGDWLANQ
+111 DWLDEQ
-125 DDWIAVQLDDT
+125 SGWIAVRCTDT
-136 KTVPSTEPNVD
+136 VTVPATEPNVD
-147 VDEVAPE
+147 VDETAPA
-154 ITGISGNPS
+154 IDDVTGNPS
-163 EWTNKDVTLTVEAKD
+163 AWTKD
-178 NKGGTGVVAYGINQE
+178 NAELSIVSSDEGTGVYSYSKDGKNWQTSADFAISENNTYSFYAKDKSGNISEKYDVTVNKIDKIAPTISSVSLDPDSWTNNSVVFKVKASDTDSGLAEKAYKIDDDEWQQSNEFTVSDSNEHTFSVRDSAGNIAKTSQKADKHDVVKPVISDVE
-193 DGIKWQLEAEFNI
+193 IKWGLVPIGRNKFTSSKIDYN
-206 TANGTY
+206 
-212 TFYVKDAVGNV
+212 FYVKASD
-223 SEVTEN
+223 
-229 STTEV
+229 
-234 EYIDKTDPSIQVS
+234 DK
-247 YDPETWT
+247 
-254 NNTVTVTVTAIDNES
+254 S
-269 GIPETGAYSL
+269 GVAKYSN
-279 DSETNWQD
+279 DGKNWQD
-287 DNKFTISDNAEHTVY
+287 ENKFTLKGAGNYTFY
-302 VKDNAGNIGS
+302 VKDNAGNVS
-312 GTFTAEY
+312 DVYAFTLGKDEAA
-319 DNVVPTVTG
+319 PTINSITPDVTTP
-328 VKLQVH
+328 
-334 VIGSKWRDLEI
+334 
-345 NKDHTSKF
+345 TSKE
-353 AKYRII
+353 I
-359 IKATDDKNGS
+359 T
-369 GIIGYYVSEKN
+369 
-380 IDEYI
+380 
-385 LNKDFDKISENTTY
+385 
-399 YETSTISVKAGSHLY
+399 
-414 VYAKDYAGNISTN
+414 
-427 GYEVSLRE
+427 
-435 DSTPPEVSYKL
+435 
-446 SNSSQTAKPITV
+446 ITV
-458 TVLATDA
+458 
-465 SGIDSYFI
+465 
-473 DDSDKLDIDAVVN
+473 DAVDNEGGAGLAN
-486 KKGKYNWNDK
+486 KAYKIDNDK
-496 ELDKN
+496 WQSSN
-501 TFSLNDSKK
+501 QFAINDCKEHTIYVRDSANPENIAEKK
-510 HYLYVIDGTGAN
+510 FR
-522 YSVTE
+522 
-527 VQATNFNDGA
+527 ATNFNDGL
-537 PNISKIQSENDEKK
+537 PKISAIQSKNDENK

-557 AIQVKVFAN
+557 AIQVEVSAN
-566 STKNSIGTEFAIK
+566 PTINGAGTTFEIK
-579 EYGISDGANSTIKW
+579 KYGISDSANSNIKW
-593 QESNVFEI
+593 QENNVFEI

-659 TFGRFFNKTLVITVD
+659 SFGRFFNKTLVITVD
-674 AEDVANDTSNASGI
+674 AEDVANTTSNASGI

-703 KFEAGTKEIGNKED
+703 KFKAGTKEIGNKKAATIEFD
-717 AKIPFNIKAD
+717 VKAD
-727 DLPDNFKGTASV
+727 DLPDNFKGKASV
-739 TLTDAAGNVKTYE
+739 TLTDAAGNVETYE
-752 VTTNNSDMKEID
+752 VTTNNSDMKEIKPN
-764 SDSDFSFMIEKDAPH
+764 SDFSFMIEKDAPH
-779 IEPISKEC
+779 IEPISTEC

-799 TDELENNSPNYSGL
+799 TDEFSNPNYSGL

-821 DVEVFSEDYQSP
+821 DVEVFSEDYQKEY
-833 SSTDERPLPKKKYS
+833 SSEDGRLSYKKYS
-847 LHAVAKSSQDGE
+847 LHAVAKSSQEGDI
-859 KSYTVNDMPLKDN
+859 SYTVNGKSLIDDN
-872 EDNDKW
+872 GEDKW

-898 FTSEEYS
+898 FTSKEYS

-923 DKIEAHE
+923 KKIEAHE
-930 SYGFYFKKATKVTI
+930 SYGFYFKEATKVTI

-984 EIEKLTEDKDFE
+984 EIEKLTEDKEFE

-1047 VNPDGSIVEN
+1047 ANPDGSIVEN
-1057 ADKHTEESS
+1057 ADKHIEKSS
-1066 IDFTM
+1066 IKFTM
-1071 PKTNTT
+1071 PSTSST
-1077 QNTKFAGYSQKEGK
+1077 QNTKFAGFSQEEGT
-1091 LDAVTDYAEYL
+1091 LDSVADYEEYL
-1102 KTASSSNVP
+1102 KSKSSSNVP

-1118 ANITFKDSYSGINT
+1118 ANIAFSDSYSGINT
-1132 IKLTVFEG
+1132 IKLTVIEG
-1140 SKSVVKTVKFDN
+1140 DNSVVKTVKFDN
-1152 AGKNISKDDVTYKI
+1152 DGNNISEDNVAYEI
-1166 NKKDSNLVTDVVVSD
+1166 VKKDSNLVTDVVVSD
-1181 FAVEGNYNDMVLV
+1181 FAVEGNYNDMVLI
-1194 AELKDNAGNISY
+1194 AELKDNAGNVSY

-1235 AAFFNANRTAT
+1235 GAFFNANRTAT
-1246 VTVKERNFNTE
+1246 ITVKERNFNTE
-1257 NVEWTIRN
+1257 NIEWTIRN
-1265 AEGTAPSHSAPKFTQ
+1265 AEGTAPTHSAPKFTQ

-1298 DGVYS
+1298 DGIYS

-1316 QTIDYGNS
+1316 QAIDYGNS

-1448 KPVISGVENG
+1448 KPVIGGVENG

-1485 TRKDEINKDV
+1485 TRKDEIDKDV

-1553 GSVYSLGA
+1553 GSVYSLGT

-1584 NPDRLVKGGL
+1584 NPDRLVEGNL

-1654 VYVGSEDTVGNKSE
+1654 VYVGSEDTAGNKSE

-1786 DFDIDSIDFNRA
+1786 DFDVDSIDFNRA

-1805 FVRWYANKIVFW
+1805 FVRWFANKIVFG
-1817 CSIAAIAVIGG
+1817 CSIAAIIAVGG
-1828 GFAFFIA
+1828 GLAFFIA
-1835 TKRRKK
+1835 IRKRRK
-1841 DEAETEEI
+1841 DEAITEEI
-1849 KKNARGQKD
+1849 KKKARGSKD